1 MSEEVN
7 LSEESNNSENEAN
20 NPENEANNSENEPL
34 DQKEL
39 LEDVAE
45 IRQMIHQQRFAEC
58 NPMLFAIIK
67 NCPNQQPYIHRLV
80 QGLLS
85 TVIAN
90 LSLFQR
96 KKMSSVM
103 LGFLKQDA
111 KAIKEFEIPETTPE
125 TRAKLV
131 SEAISELD
139 QFLVDV
145 EMDIRSELGVFKDL
159 KKKGEEIDVKEVKP
173 TLEKFVSREAMLFL
187 NHDLSKEEQDQASA
201 TLYQEWEECR
211 EKIFGR
217 FVSSGHWNDEERAE
231 VKDTIL
237 SPTVD
242 SLTSQ
247 LLVSA
252 ITLSAATVFDMGKFT
267 LLYDIYRQTDD
278 DEVKVRALLGWLLV
292 SMNSSCYEQHP
303 DFLSFAEQLT
313 EDCKNDSD
321 LLAEIIKA
329 QKMLAVTVFSEQK
342 SIDYT
347 NDIMSSLS
355 KRFLGDLKNKVADL
369 LEADEDMRNIFG
381 VEDDE
386 ETSDEESPIRSVD
399 INTDEDGDPALNVGV
414 DSPLSMDEMMD
425 KGIDILL
432 PQFKMLRDQ
441 TEFFT
446 HLYNWFMPFYLKN
459 PHITEA
465 LGFVDEKRKFCKA
478 FCSTARSCP
487 ADAYSLANLIV
498 SHPNEIPENIVDC
511 YDDPEDEEDGS
522 KPADEEEIV
531 NEFFKEPEEHRA
543 KRIRINYIRN
553 LLRFSKFYKEKDE
566 LFTILDELDDDK
578 PAYAVLA
585 GPLFQDEFFD
595 KYRMAIARYSFRR
608 EFPDM
613 VDVMLEGVP
622 CDTLEMHFMKG
633 WVCMQKEDDHSL
645 RMAVDHFK
653 EMLKMQPD
661 MKPVYLQLGICYR
674 KLCQVDEYLENF
686 DKLMEFKD
694 SFSEEELFE
703 LKLEKLKFIVM
714 NNRLEE
720 AMPLAYELDY
730 THPESQMAGALLTQ
744 LLIKIGGEHTEGNF
758 QKAHQRLDEYFAEV
772 NELFGSFE
780 KMKKSGK
787 DPKNMMMQA
796 MDLFFKMMKNDKAAE
811 AYNNYSLGL
820 LALIEH
826 QPKKAVGPFFR
837 AYAYYEDKDQ
847 DVFFEVLREDYK
859 WLKNYGCSF
868 TDIMIIYN
876 QVVAEHQQSQE
887 ELKKYADKSE

>member
-7 LSEESNNSENEAN
+7 LSEESNN
-20 NPENEANNSENEPL
+20 PEEDVL
-34 DQKEL
+34 DQDFL
-39 LEDVAE
+39 LEKVDE
-45 IRQMIHQQRFAEC
+45 MRDLIHQQRFSEC
-58 NPMLFAIIK
+58 KPMLVEVFTPFSSNKQYINRLMQSLLTSLFA
-67 NCPNQQPYIHRLV
+67 NM
-80 QGLLS
+80 
-85 TVIAN
+85 
-90 LSLFQR
+90 SLFQR
-96 KKMSSVM
+96 KKIPDGVFGIPIQHNKS
-103 LGFLKQDA
+103 
-111 KAIKEFEIPETTPE
+111 FEELDIPEMTPE
-125 TRAKLV
+125 TRAKY
-131 SEAISELD
+131 ISSTISGLD
-139 QFLVDV
+139 QLLVDI
-145 EMDIRSELGVFKDL
+145 EMDIRSDQGVFKDL
-159 KKKGEEIDVKEVKP
+159 KKLGEEIDIKEVKS

-201 TLYQEWEECR
+201 RLYQEWEECR

-217 FVSSGHWNDEERAE
+217 FVSSGYWNDEERAA

-267 LLYDIYRQTDD
+267 LLYDIYRLADD

-292 SMNSSCYEQHP
+292 STNCGCYEQQP
-303 DFLSFAEQLT
+303 DFRSFAEQLT

-369 LEADEDMRNIFG
+369 LDADEDMRNLFG
-381 VEDDE
+381 IDEDE
-386 ETSDEESPIRSVD
+386 ETSEEESPIRSVD
-399 INTDEDGDPALNVGV
+399 INTDEDGVDNLNVDV

-441 TEFFT
+441 TDFFT

-459 PHITEA
+459 PHVTEA

-487 ADAYSLANLIV
+487 ADAYSLANLII

-511 YDDPEDEEDGS
+511 YDDPEDEGDGS
-522 KPADEEEIV
+522 EPADEEEIV
-531 NEFFKEPEEHRA
+531 NEFFKEPGEHRA

-613 VDVMLEGVP
+613 VEVMLEGVP

-653 EMLKMQPD
+653 KMLKIKPD
-661 MKPVYLQLGICYR
+661 MKQVYLQLGICYR
-674 KLCQVDEYLENF
+674 NLIQVDEYLENF

-703 LKLEKLKFIVM
+703 LKLDKLKFIVM
-714 NNRLEE
+714 NNRFEE

-730 THPESQMAGALLTQ
+730 THPENQMAGALLTQ
-744 LLIKIGGEHTEGNF
+744 LLIKIGGEHAEENF

-772 NELFGSFE
+772 NELFGSFD

-787 DPKNMMMQA
+787 DTKNMMMQA
-796 MDLFFKMMKNDKAAE
+796 MDLFFKMMKNDKLAE
-811 AYNNYSLGL
+811 AYNNYSQGL

-826 QPKKAVGPFFR
+826 QPKKALEPFFR
-837 AYAYYEDKDQ
+837 AYAYYVEKDEN
-847 DVFFEVLREDYK
+847 VFFEALKEDYK
-859 WLKNYGCSF
+859 WLKNYGCSY
-868 TDIMIIYN
+868 TDLMIIYN
-876 QVVAEHQQSQE
+876 QVVAEHQQTE
-887 ELKKYADKSE
+887 DELKKYADKSE

>member
-1 MSEEVN
+1 MSEKVN
-7 LSEESNNSENEAN
+7 LSEESNSQEEV
-20 NPENEANNSENEPL
+20 L
-34 DQKEL
+34 DQDEL
-39 LEDVAE
+39 LEKIDE
-45 IRQMIHQQRFAEC
+45 MRQLIHQQRFTEC
-58 NPMLFAIIK
+58 KPMLVEVFTPFSSNKQYINRLMQSLLTSLFA
-67 NCPNQQPYIHRLV
+67 NM
-80 QGLLS
+80 
-85 TVIAN
+85 
-90 LSLFQR
+90 SLFQR
-96 KKMSSVM
+96 KKIPDGVFGIPIQHNKS
-103 LGFLKQDA
+103 
-111 KAIKEFEIPETTPE
+111 FEELDIPEMTPE
-125 TRAKLV
+125 TRAKY
-131 SEAISELD
+131 ISSTISGLD
-139 QFLVDV
+139 QLLVDI
-145 EMDIRSELGVFKDL
+145 EMDIRSDQGIFKDL
-159 KKKGEEIDVKEVKP
+159 KKQGEAIDIKEVKP

-201 TLYQEWEECR
+201 RLYQEWEEYR
-211 EKIFGR
+211 EKIFDR
-217 FVSSGHWNDEERAE
+217 FVSSGYWNDEERAV

-267 LLYDIYRQTDD
+267 LLYDIYRLADD

-292 SMNSSCYEQHP
+292 STNCGCYEQQP
-303 DFLSFAEQLT
+303 DFRSFAEQLT

-347 NDIMSSLS
+347 NDIMASLS
-355 KRFLGDLKNKVADL
+355 KRFLVDLKDKVADL

-381 VEDDE
+381 IEDDE
-386 ETSDEESPIRSVD
+386 ETSEESPIRSD
-399 INTDEDGDPALNVGV
+399 DTNTDEDRIPNLDA
-414 DSPLSMDEMMD
+414 DIESPLSMDEMMD

-487 ADAYSLANLIV
+487 ADAYSLANLII

-511 YDDPEDEEDGS
+511 YDDPEDEGDGS
-522 KPADEEEIV
+522 EPADEEEIV
-531 NEFFKEPEEHRA
+531 NEFFKEPGEHRA

-608 EFPDM
+608 EFPDL
-613 VDVMLEGVP
+613 VEVMLEGVP

-633 WVCMQKEDDHSL
+633 WVCMQKGDNHSL

-653 EMLKMQPD
+653 KMLKIKPD
-661 MKPVYLQLGICYR
+661 MKQVYLQLGTCYR
-674 KLCQVDEYLENF
+674 NLIQVDEYLENF

-703 LKLEKLKFIVM
+703 LKLDKLKFIVM
-714 NNRLEE
+714 NNRFEE

-730 THPESQMAGALLTQ
+730 THPENQMAGALLTQ
-744 LLIKIGGEHTEGNF
+744 QLIKIGGEHAEENF

-780 KMKKSGK
+780 KMKKAGK
-787 DPKNMMMQA
+787 DTKNMMMQA
-796 MDLFFKMMKNDKAAE
+796 MDLFFKMMKNDKLAE

-826 QPKKAVGPFFR
+826 QPKKAMGPFFR
-837 AYAYYEDKDQ
+837 VYAYYVEKDEN
-847 DVFFEVLREDYK
+847 VFFEALKEDYK
-859 WLKNYGCSF
+859 WLKNYGCSY
-868 TDIMIIYN
+868 TDLMIIYN
-876 QVVAEHQQSQE
+876 QVVAEHQKSQE
-887 ELKKYADKSE
+887 EIKKYADKSE

>member
-7 LSEESNNSENEAN
+7 LSEESNN
-20 NPENEANNSENEPL
+20 PEEVLA
-34 DQKEL
+34 QKEL
-39 LEDVAE
+39 LEDVVE

-67 NCPNQQPYIHRLV
+67 NSPNHQPYIHRLV

-85 TVIAN
+85 TVIAS

-96 KKMSSVM
+96 KKISTEM
-103 LGFLKQDA
+103 LGFLELDA
-111 KAIKEFEIPETTPE
+111 KAVKEFKIPETTPE
-125 TRAKLV
+125 GRAKLV
-131 SEAISELD
+131 SDAISELD
-139 QFLVDV
+139 QFLVDI
-145 EMDIRSELGVFKDL
+145 EMDIRSEQGIFKDL
-159 KKKGEEIDVKEVKP
+159 KKQGEAIDIKEVKP

-201 TLYQEWEECR
+201 RLYQEWEEYR
-211 EKIFGR
+211 EKIFDR
-217 FVSSGHWNDEERAE
+217 FVTAGYWNDEERAV

-252 ITLSAATVFDMGKFT
+252 ITLSAATVFDMDKFT
-267 LLYDIYRQTDD
+267 LLYDIYRLADD

-292 SMNSSCYEQHP
+292 STNCGCYEQHP
-303 DFLSFAEQLT
+303 DFRSFAEQLT
-313 EDCKNDSD
+313 EDCKNDPD

-355 KRFLGDLKNKVADL
+355 KRFLGDLKDKVADL
-369 LEADEDMRNIFG
+369 LEADEDMRNIF
-381 VEDDE
+381 EIDEDE
-386 ETSDEESPIRSVD
+386 ETSEESPIRSVD
-399 INTDEDGDPALNVGV
+399 INTDEDGIDNLDA
-414 DSPLSMDEMMD
+414 DIESPLSMDEMMD

-522 KPADEEEIV
+522 VSADEEEIV
-531 NEFFKEPEEHRA
+531 KEFFNEPEEHRA

-608 EFPDM
+608 EFPDL
-613 VDVMLEGVP
+613 VEVMLEGVP

-633 WVCMQKEDDHSL
+633 WVCMQKGDNHSL
-645 RMAVDHFK
+645 CMAVDHFK
-653 EMLKMQPD
+653 KMLKIKPD
-661 MKPVYLQLGICYR
+661 MKQVYLQLGICYR
-674 KLCQVDEYLENF
+674 NLIQVDEYLENF

-703 LKLEKLKFIVM
+703 LKLDKLKFIVM
-714 NNRLEE
+714 NNRFEE

-730 THPESQMAGALLTQ
+730 THPENQMAGALLTQ
-744 LLIKIGGEHTEGNF
+744 LLIKIGGEHAEENF
-758 QKAHQRLDEYFAEV
+758 LKAHQRLDEYFAEV

-780 KMKKSGK
+780 KMKKEGK
-787 DPKNMMMQA
+787 DTKNMMMQA

-826 QPKKAVGPFFR
+826 QPKKAMGPFFR
-837 AYAYYEDKDQ
+837 AYAYYVEKDEN
-847 DVFFEVLREDYK
+847 VFFEALKEDYK
-859 WLKNYGCSF
+859 WLKNYGCSY
-868 TDIMIIYN
+868 TDLMIIYN
-876 QVVAEHQQSQE
+876 QVVAEHQKSQE
-887 ELKKYADKSE
+887 EIKKYADKSE

>member
-7 LSEESNNSENEAN
+7 LSEESNN
-20 NPENEANNSENEPL
+20 PEEVL
-34 DQKEL
+34 DQDEL
-39 LEDVAE
+39 LEKIDE
-45 IRQMIHQQRFAEC
+45 MRQLIHQQRFTEC
-58 NPMLFAIIK
+58 KPLLVAVFTPLPSNK
-67 NCPNQQPYIHRLV
+67 QYVNRLL
-80 QGLLS
+80 QSLL
-85 TVIAN
+85 TALAAN
-90 LSLFQR
+90 MSLFQR
-96 KKMSSVM
+96 KKIPDGVF
-103 LGFLKQDA
+103 GFPLQH
-111 KAIKEFEIPETTPE
+111 IKSFEELDIPEMTPE
-125 TRAKLV
+125 TRAKYI
-131 SEAISELD
+131 SSAISGLD
-139 QFLVDV
+139 QLLEDI
-145 EMDIRSELGVFKDL
+145 EMDIRSDQGVFKDL
-159 KKKGEEIDVKEVKP
+159 KKQGEAIDIKEVKP

-201 TLYQEWEECR
+201 RLYQEWEEYR

-217 FVSSGHWNDEERAE
+217 FVSSGHWTDEECAA
-231 VKDTIL
+231 VKDSIL

-278 DEVKVRALLGWLLV
+278 DEVKVRALLGWLLA
-292 SMNSSCYEQHP
+292 SMNSSYCEQHP
-303 DFLSFAEQLT
+303 DFRSFAEQLT
-313 EDCKNDSD
+313 EDCKNDQD
-321 LLAEIIKA
+321 LLADIIKA

-369 LEADEDMRNIFG
+369 LDADEDMRNLFEID
-381 VEDDE
+381 EDE
-386 ETSDEESPIRSVD
+386 ETSEEESPIRSVD
-399 INTDEDGDPALNVGV
+399 INTDEDGVDNLNVGV

-441 TEFFT
+441 TDFFT

-459 PHITEA
+459 PHVTEA

-487 ADAYSLANLIV
+487 ADAYSLANLII

-511 YDDPEDEEDGS
+511 YDDPEDEGDGS
-522 KPADEEEIV
+522 EPADEEEIV
-531 NEFFKEPEEHRA
+531 NEFFKEPGEHRA

-553 LLRFSKFYKEKDE
+553 LLRFSKFYKGKDE

-613 VDVMLEGVP
+613 VEVMLEGVP

-645 RMAVDHFK
+645 RMAVSHFK

-661 MKPVYLQLGICYR
+661 MKQVYLQLGICYR
-674 KLCQVDEYLENF
+674 NLIQVDEYLENF

-703 LKLEKLKFIVM
+703 LKLDKLKFIVM
-714 NNRLEE
+714 NNRFEE

-730 THPESQMAGALLTQ
+730 THPENQMAGALLTQ
-744 LLIKIGGEHTEGNF
+744 LLIKIGGEHAEENF
-758 QKAHQRLDEYFAEV
+758 QKAHQRLDEYFAEA

-780 KMKKSGK
+780 KMKKEGK
-787 DPKNMMMQA
+787 DTKNMMMQA

-826 QPKKAVGPFFR
+826 QPKKALEPFFR
-837 AYAYYEDKDQ
+837 AYAYYVEKDEN
-847 DVFFEVLREDYK
+847 VFFEALKEDYK
-859 WLKNYGCSF
+859 WLKNYGCSY
-868 TDIMIIYN
+868 TDLMIIYN
-876 QVVAEHQQSQE
+876 QVVAEHQQTE
-887 ELKKYADKSE
+887 DELKKYADKSE

>member
-7 LSEESNNSENEAN
+7 LSEESNN
-20 NPENEANNSENEPL
+20 PEEVL
-34 DQKEL
+34 DQDEL
-39 LEDVAE
+39 LEKIDE
-45 IRQMIHQQRFAEC
+45 MRQLIHQQRFTEC
-58 NPMLFAIIK
+58 KPLLVAVFTPLPSNK
-67 NCPNQQPYIHRLV
+67 QYVNRLL
-80 QGLLS
+80 QSLL
-85 TVIAN
+85 TALAAN
-90 LSLFQR
+90 MSLFQR
-96 KKMSSVM
+96 KKIPDGVF
-103 LGFLKQDA
+103 GFPLQH
-111 KAIKEFEIPETTPE
+111 IKSFEELDIPEMTPE
-125 TRAKLV
+125 TRAKYI
-131 SEAISELD
+131 SSAISGLD
-139 QFLVDV
+139 QLLEDI
-145 EMDIRSELGVFKDL
+145 EMDIRSDQGVFKDL
-159 KKKGEEIDVKEVKP
+159 KKQGEAIDIKEVKP

-201 TLYQEWEECR
+201 RLYQEWEEYR
-211 EKIFGR
+211 EKIFDR
-217 FVSSGHWNDEERAE
+217 FVSSGYWNDEERAV

-292 SMNSSCYEQHP
+292 STNCGCYEQQP
-303 DFLSFAEQLT
+303 DFRSFAEQLT

-347 NDIMSSLS
+347 NDIMASLS
-355 KRFLGDLKNKVADL
+355 KRFLGDLKDKVANL

-381 VEDDE
+381 IEDDE
-386 ETSDEESPIRSVD
+386 ETSEESPIRSVD
-399 INTDEDGDPALNVGV
+399 INTDEDGIPNLDVDM

-487 ADAYSLANLIV
+487 ADAYSLANLII

-511 YDDPEDEEDGS
+511 YDDPEDEGDGS
-522 KPADEEEIV
+522 EPADEEEIV
-531 NEFFKEPEEHRA
+531 NEFFKEPGEHRA

-553 LLRFSKFYKEKDE
+553 LLRFSKFYTAKDE
-566 LFTILDELDDDK
+566 IFNILDELDDDK

-608 EFPDM
+608 EFPDL
-613 VDVMLEGVP
+613 VEVMLEGVP

-633 WVCMQKEDDHSL
+633 WVCMQKGDDHSL

-653 EMLKMQPD
+653 KMLKIKPD
-661 MKPVYLQLGICYR
+661 MKQVYLQLGICYR
-674 KLCQVDEYLENF
+674 NLIQVDEYLENF

-694 SFSEEELFE
+694 SFSEEELFK
-703 LKLEKLKFIVM
+703 LKLDKLKFIVM
-714 NNRLEE
+714 NNRFEE

-730 THPESQMAGALLTQ
+730 THPENQMAGALLTQ
-744 LLIKIGGEHTEGNF
+744 LLIKIGGEHAEENF
-758 QKAHQRLDEYFAEV
+758 QKAHQRLDEYFAEA

-780 KMKKSGK
+780 KMKKEGK
-787 DPKNMMMQA
+787 DTKNMMMQA

-826 QPKKAVGPFFR
+826 QPKKAMGPFFR
-837 AYAYYEDKDQ
+837 AYAYYVEKDEN
-847 DVFFEVLREDYK
+847 VFFEALKEDYK
-859 WLKNYGCSF
+859 WLKDYGCSY
-868 TDIMIIYN
+868 TDLMIIYN
-876 QVVAEHQQSQE
+876 QVVAEHQKSQE
-887 ELKKYADKSE
+887 EIKKYADKSE

>member
-7 LSEESNNSENEAN
+7 LSEESNN
-20 NPENEANNSENEPL
+20 PEEDVL
-34 DQKEL
+34 DQDFL
-39 LEDVAE
+39 LEKVDE
-45 IRQMIHQQRFAEC
+45 MRDLIHQQRFTEC
-58 NPMLFAIIK
+58 KPILVAIFE
-67 NCPNQQPYIHRLV
+67 NCPNHKQYMRRLMH
-80 QGLLS
+80 GLLK
-85 TVIAN
+85 TVLAN
-90 LSLFQR
+90 MSLLQC
-96 KKMSSVM
+96 KKLPDDM
-103 LGFLKQDA
+103 LGFLKQYVKPSEELD
-111 KAIKEFEIPETTPE
+111 IPEMTPE
-125 TRAKLV
+125 ARTKFVFGAV
-131 SEAISELD
+131 SELD
-139 QFLVDV
+139 QLLVDI
-145 EMDIRSELGVFKDL
+145 EMDIRSDQGIFKDL
-159 KKKGEEIDVKEVKP
+159 KKQGEEIDIKEVKP

-201 TLYQEWEECR
+201 RLYQEWEEYR
-211 EKIFGR
+211 EKIFDR
-217 FVSSGHWNDEERAE
+217 FVSSGYWNDEERAV

-267 LLYDIYRQTDD
+267 LLYDIYRLADD

-292 SMNSSCYEQHP
+292 STNCGSYEQQP
-303 DFLSFAEQLT
+303 DFRSFAEQLT

-347 NDIMSSLS
+347 NDIMASLS
-355 KRFLGDLKNKVADL
+355 KRFLDDLRDKVADL

-381 VEDDE
+381 IEDDE
-386 ETSDEESPIRSVD
+386 ETSEESPIRSD
-399 INTDEDGDPALNVGV
+399 DTNTDKDGIPNLDA
-414 DSPLSMDEMMD
+414 DIESPLSMDEMMD

-498 SHPNEIPENIVDC
+498 SHSNEIPENIVDC

-522 KPADEEEIV
+522 ESADEEEIV
-531 NEFFKEPEEHRA
+531 KEFFNEPEEHRA

-553 LLRFSKFYKEKDE
+553 LMRFSKFYTAKDE
-566 LFTILDELDDDK
+566 IFNILDELDDDK

-608 EFPDM
+608 EFPDL
-613 VDVMLEGVP
+613 VEVMLEGVP

-633 WVCMQKEDDHSL
+633 WVCMQKGDNHSL

-653 EMLKMQPD
+653 KMLKIKPD
-661 MKPVYLQLGICYR
+661 MKQVYLQLGTCYR
-674 KLCQVDEYLENF
+674 NLIQVDEYLENF

-703 LKLEKLKFIVM
+703 LKLDKLKFIVM
-714 NNRLEE
+714 NNRFEE

-730 THPESQMAGALLTQ
+730 THPENQMAGALLTQ
-744 LLIKIGGEHTEGNF
+744 LLIKIGGKHAEENF

-780 KMKKSGK
+780 KMKKAGK
-787 DPKNMMMQA
+787 DTKNMMMQA
-796 MDLFFKMMKNDKAAE
+796 MDLFFKMMKNDKLAE

-826 QPKKAVGPFFR
+826 QPKKAMGPFFR
-837 AYAYYEDKDQ
+837 VYAYYVEKDEN
-847 DVFFEVLREDYK
+847 VFFEALKEDYK
-859 WLKNYGCSF
+859 WLKNYGCSY
-868 TDIMIIYN
+868 TDLMIIYN
-876 QVVAEHQQSQE
+876 QVVAEHQKSQE
-887 ELKKYADKSE
+887 EIKKYADKSE

>member
-7 LSEESNNSENEAN
+7 LSEESNN
-20 NPENEANNSENEPL
+20 PEEVLA
-34 DQKEL
+34 QKEL
-39 LEDVAE
+39 LEDVVE

-58 NPMLFAIIK
+58 NPMLFAIVK
-67 NCPNQQPYIHRLV
+67 NSPNHQPYIHRLV

-85 TVIAN
+85 TVIAS

-96 KKMSSVM
+96 KKISTEM
-103 LGFLKQDA
+103 LGFLKLDA
-111 KAIKEFEIPETTPE
+111 KAVKEFKIPETTPE
-125 TRAKLV
+125 GRAKLV

-139 QFLVDV
+139 QFLVDI
-145 EMDIRSELGVFKDL
+145 EMDIRSEQGIFKDL
-159 KKKGEEIDVKEVKP
+159 KKLGEEIDIKEVKP

-201 TLYQEWEECR
+201 RLYQEWEEYR
-211 EKIFGR
+211 EKIFDR
-217 FVSSGHWNDEERAE
+217 FVSSGYWNDEERAV

-267 LLYDIYRQTDD
+267 LLYDIYRLADD

-292 SMNSSCYEQHP
+292 STNCGCYEQQP
-303 DFLSFAEQLT
+303 DFRSFAEQLT
-313 EDCKNDSD
+313 EDCKNDQD

-347 NDIMSSLS
+347 NDIMASLS
-355 KRFLGDLKNKVADL
+355 KRFLGDLKDKVANL
-369 LEADEDMRNIFG
+369 LEADEDMQNIFG
-381 VEDDE
+381 IEDDE
-386 ETSDEESPIRSVD
+386 ETSEESPIRSVD
-399 INTDEDGDPALNVGV
+399 INTDEDGIPNLDVDM

-511 YDDPEDEEDGS
+511 YDDPEDEGDGS
-522 KPADEEEIV
+522 EPADEEEIV
-531 NEFFKEPEEHRA
+531 NEFFKEPGEHRA

-553 LLRFSKFYKEKDE
+553 LLRFSKFYTAKDE
-566 LFTILDELDDDK
+566 IFNILDELDDDK

-608 EFPDM
+608 EFPDL
-613 VDVMLEGVP
+613 VEVMLEGVP

-633 WVCMQKEDDHSL
+633 WVCMQKGDNHSL
-645 RMAVDHFK
+645 CMAVDHFK
-653 EMLKMQPD
+653 KMLKIKPD
-661 MKPVYLQLGICYR
+661 MKQVYLQLGICYR
-674 KLCQVDEYLENF
+674 NLIQVDEYLENF

-703 LKLEKLKFIVM
+703 LKLDKLKFIVM
-714 NNRLEE
+714 NNRFEE

-730 THPESQMAGALLTQ
+730 THPENQMAGALLTQ
-744 LLIKIGGEHTEGNF
+744 LLIKIGGEHAEVNF

-780 KMKKSGK
+780 KMKKEGK
-787 DPKNMMMQA
+787 DTKNMMMQA

-826 QPKKAVGPFFR
+826 QPKKAMGPFFR
-837 AYAYYEDKDQ
+837 AYAYYVEKDE
-847 DVFFEVLREDYK
+847 DVFFEALKEDYK
-859 WLKNYGCSF
+859 WLKNYGCSY
-868 TDIMIIYN
+868 TDLMIIYN
-876 QVVAEHQQSQE
+876 QVVAEHQKSQE
-887 ELKKYADKSE
+887 EIKKYADKSE

>member
-7 LSEESNNSENEAN
+7 LSEESNN
-20 NPENEANNSENEPL
+20 PEEDVLA
-34 DQKEL
+34 QKEL
-39 LEDVAE
+39 LEDVVE

-58 NPMLFAIIK
+58 NQMLFAIIK
-67 NCPNQQPYIHRLV
+67 NGPNHQPYIHRLV

-85 TVIAN
+85 TVIAS

-96 KKMSSVM
+96 KKMSTET
-103 LGFLKQDA
+103 LGFLKLDA
-111 KAIKEFEIPETTPE
+111 KAIKEFKIPETTPE
-125 TRAKLV
+125 TRATLV

-139 QFLVDV
+139 QFLVDI
-145 EMDIRSELGVFKDL
+145 EMDIRSGQGVFKDL
-159 KKKGEEIDVKEVKP
+159 KKQGEAIDIKEVKP

-201 TLYQEWEECR
+201 RLYQEWEEYR

-217 FVSSGHWNDEERAE
+217 FVSSGHWTDEECAA
-231 VKDTIL
+231 VKDSIL

-267 LLYDIYRQTDD
+267 LLYGIYRQTDD

-292 SMNSSCYEQHP
+292 SMNSSYYEQQP
-303 DFLSFAEQLT
+303 DFRSFAEQLT
-313 EDCKNDSD
+313 EDCKNDQD
-321 LLAEIIKA
+321 LLADIIKA

-369 LEADEDMRNIFG
+369 LDADEDMRNLFEID
-381 VEDDE
+381 EDE
-386 ETSDEESPIRSVD
+386 ETSEEESPIRSVD
-399 INTDEDGDPALNVGV
+399 INTDEDGVDNLNVGV

-441 TEFFT
+441 TDFFT

-459 PHITEA
+459 PHVTEA

-487 ADAYSLANLIV
+487 ADAYSLANLII

-511 YDDPEDEEDGS
+511 YDDPEDEGDGS
-522 KPADEEEIV
+522 EPADEEEIV
-531 NEFFKEPEEHRA
+531 NEFFKEPGEHRA

-553 LLRFSKFYKEKDE
+553 LLRFSKFYKGKDE

-613 VDVMLEGVP
+613 VEVMLEGVP

-645 RMAVDHFK
+645 RMAVSHFK

-661 MKPVYLQLGICYR
+661 MKQVYLQLGICYR
-674 KLCQVDEYLENF
+674 NLIQVDEYLENF

-703 LKLEKLKFIVM
+703 LKLDKLKFIVM
-714 NNRLEE
+714 NNRFEE

-730 THPESQMAGALLTQ
+730 THPENQMAGALLTQ
-744 LLIKIGGEHTEGNF
+744 LLIKIGGEHAEENF
-758 QKAHQRLDEYFAEV
+758 QKAHQRLDEYFAEA

-780 KMKKSGK
+780 KMKKEGK
-787 DPKNMMMQA
+787 DTKNMMMQA

-826 QPKKAVGPFFR
+826 QPKKALEPFFR
-837 AYAYYEDKDQ
+837 AYAYYVEKDEN
-847 DVFFEVLREDYK
+847 VFFEALKEDYK
-859 WLKNYGCSF
+859 WLKNYGCSY
-868 TDIMIIYN
+868 TDLMIIYN
-876 QVVAEHQQSQE
+876 QVVAEHQQTE
-887 ELKKYADKSE
+887 DELKKYADKSE

>member
-7 LSEESNNSENEAN
+7 LSEESNN
-20 NPENEANNSENEPL
+20 PEEDVL
-34 DQKEL
+34 DQDFL
-39 LEDVAE
+39 LEKVDE
-45 IRQMIHQQRFAEC
+45 MRDLIHQQRFSEC
-58 NPMLFAIIK
+58 KPMLVEVFTPFSSNKQYINRLMQSLLTSLFA
-67 NCPNQQPYIHRLV
+67 NM
-80 QGLLS
+80 
-85 TVIAN
+85 
-90 LSLFQR
+90 SLFQR
-96 KKMSSVM
+96 KKIPDGVFGIPIQHNKS
-103 LGFLKQDA
+103 
-111 KAIKEFEIPETTPE
+111 FEELDIPEMTPE
-125 TRAKLV
+125 ARAKY
-131 SEAISELD
+131 ISSTISGLD
-139 QFLVDV
+139 QLLVDV
-145 EMDIRSELGVFKDL
+145 EMDIRSDQGVFKDL
-159 KKKGEEIDVKEVKP
+159 KKLGEEIDIKEVKS

-201 TLYQEWEECR
+201 RLYQEWEECR

-217 FVSSGHWNDEERAE
+217 FVSSGYWNDEERAA

-292 SMNSSCYEQHP
+292 STNCGCYEQQP
-303 DFLSFAEQLT
+303 DFRSFAEQLT

-369 LEADEDMRNIFG
+369 LDADEDMRNLFG
-381 VEDDE
+381 IDEDE
-386 ETSDEESPIRSVD
+386 ETSEEESPIRSVD
-399 INTDEDGDPALNVGV
+399 INTDEDGVDNLNVNV

-441 TEFFT
+441 TDFFT

-459 PHITEA
+459 PHVTEA

-487 ADAYSLANLIV
+487 ADAYSLANLII

-511 YDDPEDEEDGS
+511 YDDPEDEGDGS
-522 KPADEEEIV
+522 EPADEEEIV
-531 NEFFKEPEEHRA
+531 NEFFKEPGEHRA

-613 VDVMLEGVP
+613 VEVMLEGVP

-633 WVCMQKEDDHSL
+633 WVCMQKGDYHSL

-653 EMLKMQPD
+653 KMLKIKPD
-661 MKPVYLQLGICYR
+661 MKQVYLQLGICYR
-674 KLCQVDEYLENF
+674 NLIQVDEYLENF

-703 LKLEKLKFIVM
+703 LKLDKLKFIVM
-714 NNRLEE
+714 NNRFEE

-730 THPESQMAGALLTQ
+730 THPENQMAGALLTQ
-744 LLIKIGGEHTEGNF
+744 LLIKIGGEHAEENF

-772 NELFGSFE
+772 NELFGSFD

-787 DPKNMMMQA
+787 DTKNMMMQA
-796 MDLFFKMMKNDKAAE
+796 MDLFFKMMKNDKLAE
-811 AYNNYSLGL
+811 AYNNYSQGL

-826 QPKKAVGPFFR
+826 QPKKALEPFFR
-837 AYAYYEDKDQ
+837 VYAYYVEKDEN
-847 DVFFEVLREDYK
+847 VFFEALKEDYK
-859 WLKNYGCSF
+859 WLKNYGCSY
-868 TDIMIIYN
+868 TDLMIIYN
-876 QVVAEHQQSQE
+876 QVVAEHQQTE
-887 ELKKYADKSE
+887 DELKKYADKSE

>member
-7 LSEESNNSENEAN
+7 LSEESNN
-20 NPENEANNSENEPL
+20 PEEDVL
-34 DQKEL
+34 DQDFL
-39 LEDVAE
+39 LEKVDE
-45 IRQMIHQQRFAEC
+45 MRDLIHQQRFAEC
-58 NPMLFAIIK
+58 KPMLVAIFE
-67 NCPNQQPYIHRLV
+67 NCPNHKQYMRRLMH
-80 QGLLS
+80 GLLT
-85 TVIAN
+85 TVLAN
-90 LSLFQR
+90 MSLLQR
-96 KKMSSVM
+96 KKLPDDM
-103 LGFLKQDA
+103 LGILKQYVKPSEELD
-111 KAIKEFEIPETTPE
+111 IPEMTPE
-125 TRAKLV
+125 ARTKFV
-131 SEAISELD
+131 SNAISELD
-139 QFLVDV
+139 QLLEDI
-145 EMDIRSELGVFKDL
+145 EMDIRSEQGIFKDL
-159 KKKGEEIDVKEVKP
+159 KTQGEAIDIKEVKP

-201 TLYQEWEECR
+201 RLYQEWEEFR
-211 EKIFGR
+211 EKIFDR
-217 FVSSGHWNDEERAE
+217 FVSSGYWNDEERAV

-292 SMNSSCYEQHP
+292 STNCGCYEQQP
-303 DFLSFAEQLT
+303 DFRSFAEQLI
-313 EDCKNDSD
+313 EDCKNDPD

-355 KRFLGDLKNKVADL
+355 KRFLGDLKDKVADL
-369 LEADEDMRNIFG
+369 LEADEDMRNLFEID
-381 VEDDE
+381 EDE
-386 ETSDEESPIRSVD
+386 ETSEEESPIRSVD
-399 INTDEDGDPALNVGV
+399 INTDEDGVDNLNVGV

-441 TEFFT
+441 TDFFT

-459 PHITEA
+459 PHVTEA

-487 ADAYSLANLIV
+487 ADAYSLANLII

-511 YDDPEDEEDGS
+511 YDDPEDEGDGS
-522 KPADEEEIV
+522 EPADEEEIV
-531 NEFFKEPEEHRA
+531 NEFFKEPGEHRA

-578 PAYAVLA
+578 PAYAVFA

-608 EFPDM
+608 EFPDL
-613 VDVMLEGVP
+613 VEVMLEGVP

-633 WVCMQKEDDHSL
+633 WVCMQKGDDHSL
-645 RMAVDHFK
+645 RMAVSHFK

-661 MKPVYLQLGICYR
+661 MKQVYLQLGICYR
-674 KLCQVDEYLENF
+674 NLIQVDEYLENF

-694 SFSEEELFE
+694 SFSEEELFK
-703 LKLEKLKFIVM
+703 LKLDKLKFIVM
-714 NNRLEE
+714 NNRFEE

-730 THPESQMAGALLTQ
+730 THPENQMAGALLTQ
-744 LLIKIGGEHTEGNF
+744 LLIKIGGEHAEENF
-758 QKAHQRLDEYFAEV
+758 QKAHQRLDEYFAEA

-780 KMKKSGK
+780 KMKKEGK
-787 DPKNMMMQA
+787 DTKNMMMQA

-826 QPKKAVGPFFR
+826 QPKKAMGPFFR
-837 AYAYYEDKDQ
+837 AYAYYVEKDEN
-847 DVFFEVLREDYK
+847 VFFEALKEDYK
-859 WLKNYGCSF
+859 WLKNYGCSY
-868 TDIMIIYN
+868 TDLMIIYN
-876 QVVAEHQQSQE
+876 QVVAEHQKSQE
-887 ELKKYADKSE
+887 EIKKYADKSE

>member
-20 NPENEANNSENEPL
+20 NPGNESL

-39 LEDVAE
+39 LEVVAE

-111 KAIKEFEIPETTPE
+111 KAIKEFKIPETTPE

-159 KKKGEEIDVKEVKP
+159 KKQGEEIDIKEVKP

-217 FVSSGHWNDEERAE
+217 FVSSGYWNDEERAA

-347 NDIMSSLS
+347 NDIMASLS
-355 KRFLGDLKNKVADL
+355 NRFLGNLKNKVADL

-381 VEDDE
+381 VEDDD
-386 ETSDEESPIRSVD
+386 ETSEEESPIRSVD

-511 YDDPEDEEDGS
+511 YDDPEDEGDDSET
-522 KPADEEEIV
+522 ADEEEIV
-531 NEFFKEPEEHRA
+531 NEFFKEPGEHRA

-661 MKPVYLQLGICYR
+661 MKPVYLQLGICYS

-703 LKLEKLKFIVM
+703 LKLEKLKFIIM

-744 LLIKIGGEHTEGNF
+744 LLIKIGGEHAEENF
-758 QKAHQRLDEYFAEV
+758 KKAHQRLDEYFAEV
-772 NELFGSFE
+772 NELFGNFE

-876 QVVAEHQQSQE
+876 QIVAEHQQSQE

>member
-7 LSEESNNSENEAN
+7 LSEESNN
-20 NPENEANNSENEPL
+20 PEEDVL
-34 DQKEL
+34 DQDFL
-39 LEDVAE
+39 LEKVDE
-45 IRQMIHQQRFAEC
+45 MRDLIHQQRFTEC
-58 NPMLFAIIK
+58 KPILVAIFE
-67 NCPNQQPYIHRLV
+67 NCPNHKQYMRRLMH
-80 QGLLS
+80 GLLK
-85 TVIAN
+85 TVLAN
-90 LSLFQR
+90 MSLLQC
-96 KKMSSVM
+96 KKLPDDM
-103 LGFLKQDA
+103 LGFLKQYVKPSEELD
-111 KAIKEFEIPETTPE
+111 IPEMTPE
-125 TRAKLV
+125 ARTKFVFGAV
-131 SEAISELD
+131 SELD
-139 QFLVDV
+139 QLLVDI
-145 EMDIRSELGVFKDL
+145 EMDIRSDQGIFKDL
-159 KKKGEEIDVKEVKP
+159 KKQGEAIDIKEVKP

-201 TLYQEWEECR
+201 RLYQEWEVYR
-211 EKIFGR
+211 EKIFDR
-217 FVSSGHWNDEERAE
+217 FVSSGYWNNEERAV

-267 LLYDIYRQTDD
+267 LLYDIYRLADD

-292 SMNSSCYEQHP
+292 STNCGSYEQQP
-303 DFLSFAEQLT
+303 DFRSFAEQLT
-313 EDCKNDSD
+313 EDCKNDPD

-347 NDIMSSLS
+347 NDIMASLS
-355 KRFLGDLKNKVADL
+355 KRFLGDLRDKVADL

-381 VEDDE
+381 IEDDE
-386 ETSDEESPIRSVD
+386 ETSEESPIRSD
-399 INTDEDGDPALNVGV
+399 DTNTDEDRIPNLDA
-414 DSPLSMDEMMD
+414 DIESPLSMDEMMD

-498 SHPNEIPENIVDC
+498 SHSNEIPENIVDC

-522 KPADEEEIV
+522 ESADEEEIV
-531 NEFFKEPEEHRA
+531 KEFFNEPEEHRA

-553 LLRFSKFYKEKDE
+553 LMRFSKFYTAKDE
-566 LFTILDELDDDK
+566 IFNIFDELDDDK

-608 EFPDM
+608 EFPDL
-613 VDVMLEGVP
+613 VEVMLEGVP

-633 WVCMQKEDDHSL
+633 WVCMQKGDNHSL

-653 EMLKMQPD
+653 KMLKIKPD
-661 MKPVYLQLGICYR
+661 MKQVYLQLGTCYR
-674 KLCQVDEYLENF
+674 NLIQVDEYLENF

-703 LKLEKLKFIVM
+703 LKLDKLKFIVM
-714 NNRLEE
+714 NNRFEE

-730 THPESQMAGALLTQ
+730 THPENQMAGALLTQ
-744 LLIKIGGEHTEGNF
+744 LLIKIGGEHAEENF

-780 KMKKSGK
+780 KMKKAGK
-787 DPKNMMMQA
+787 DTKNMMMQA
-796 MDLFFKMMKNDKAAE
+796 MDLFFKMMKNDKLAE

-826 QPKKAVGPFFR
+826 QPKKAMGPFFR
-837 AYAYYEDKDQ
+837 VYAYYVEKDEN
-847 DVFFEVLREDYK
+847 VFFEALKEDYK
-859 WLKNYGCSF
+859 WLKNYGCSY
-868 TDIMIIYN
+868 TDLMIIYN
-876 QVVAEHQQSQE
+876 QVVAEHQKSQE
-887 ELKKYADKSE
+887 EIKKYADKSE

>member
-7 LSEESNNSENEAN
+7 LSEESNNSKNEAN
-20 NPENEANNSENEPL
+20 NPENESLE
-34 DQKEL
+34 QKEL

-45 IRQMIHQQRFAEC
+45 MRQLIHQQRFAEC
-58 NPMLFAIIK
+58 KSMLFAIIK
-67 NCPNQQPYIHRLV
+67 NCPNHQPYMRRLV
-80 QGLLS
+80 QGLLT
-85 TVIAN
+85 TVIAS

-96 KKMSSVM
+96 KKLPNEM
-103 LGFLKQDA
+103 LSIFKQHI
-111 KAIKEFEIPETTPE
+111 KFIKEFEIPETTPE
-125 TRAKLV
+125 GRAKLF
-131 SEAISELD
+131 SDAISELD
-139 QFLVDV
+139 QLLVDI

-159 KKKGEEIDVKEVKP
+159 KKQGEEIDIKEVKP

-187 NHDLSKEEQDQASA
+187 NHDLSKEEQDQASVR
-201 TLYQEWEECR
+201 LYQEWEEYR
-211 EKIFGR
+211 EKIFDR
-217 FVSSGHWNDEERAE
+217 FVSSGYWNDEERAA

-267 LLYDIYRQTDD
+267 LLYDIYRLADD

-292 SMNSSCYEQHP
+292 STNCGCYEQQP
-303 DFLSFAEQLT
+303 DFRSFAEQLT

-355 KRFLGDLKNKVADL
+355 KRFLGELKNKVADL
-369 LEADEDMRNIFG
+369 LDADEDMRNIFG

-386 ETSDEESPIRSVD
+386 ETSEEESPIRSVD

-511 YDDPEDEEDGS
+511 YDDPEDEGDGS
-522 KPADEEEIV
+522 ETADEEEIV

-553 LLRFSKFYKEKDE
+553 LLRFSKFYTAKDE
-566 LFTILDELDDDK
+566 IFTILDELDDDK

-622 CDTLEMHFMKG
+622 CDTLEMHFMQG

-653 EMLKMQPD
+653 EMLKMQPG

-744 LLIKIGGEHTEGNF
+744 LLIKIGGEHAEENF

-780 KMKKSGK
+780 KMKKAGK

-876 QVVAEHQQSQE
+876 QIVAEHQQSQE

>member
-7 LSEESNNSENEAN
+7 LSEESNN
-20 NPENEANNSENEPL
+20 PEEVLA
-34 DQKEL
+34 QKEL
-39 LEDVAE
+39 LEDVVE

-67 NCPNQQPYIHRLV
+67 NSPNHLPYIHRLV

-85 TVIAN
+85 TVIAS

-96 KKMSSVM
+96 KKMSTEM
-103 LGFLKQDA
+103 LDFLKLDA
-111 KAIKEFEIPETTPE
+111 KAIKEFKIPETTPE
-125 TRAKLV
+125 ARAKLV

-139 QFLVDV
+139 QFLVDI
-145 EMDIRSELGVFKDL
+145 EMDIRSDQGIFKDL
-159 KKKGEEIDVKEVKP
+159 KKQGEAIDIKEVKP

-187 NHDLSKEEQDQASA
+187 NHDLSKEEQDQASVR
-201 TLYQEWEECR
+201 LYQEWEEYR
-211 EKIFGR
+211 EKIFDR
-217 FVSSGHWNDEERAE
+217 FVSSGYWNDEERAV

-355 KRFLGDLKNKVADL
+355 KRFLGELKNKVADL

-522 KPADEEEIV
+522 ETADEEEIV

-622 CDTLEMHFMKG
+622 CDTLEMHFMQG

-744 LLIKIGGEHTEGNF
+744 LLIKIGGEHAEENF

-876 QVVAEHQQSQE
+876 QIVAEHQQSQE

>member
-7 LSEESNNSENEAN
+7 LSEESNN
-20 NPENEANNSENEPL
+20 PEEDVL
-34 DQKEL
+34 DQDFL
-39 LEDVAE
+39 LEKVDE
-45 IRQMIHQQRFAEC
+45 MRDLIHQQRFAEC
-58 NPMLFAIIK
+58 KPMLVAIFE
-67 NCPNQQPYIHRLV
+67 NCPNHKQYMRRLMH
-80 QGLLS
+80 GLLT
-85 TVIAN
+85 TVLAN
-90 LSLFQR
+90 MSLLQR
-96 KKMSSVM
+96 KKLPDDM
-103 LGFLKQDA
+103 LGILKQYVKPSEELD
-111 KAIKEFEIPETTPE
+111 IPEMTPE
-125 TRAKLV
+125 ARTKFVFGAV
-131 SEAISELD
+131 SELD
-139 QFLVDV
+139 QLLEDI
-145 EMDIRSELGVFKDL
+145 EMDIRSELGIFKDL
-159 KKKGEEIDVKEVKP
+159 KKQGEAIDIKEVKP

-201 TLYQEWEECR
+201 RLYQEWEEYR
-211 EKIFGR
+211 EKIFDR
-217 FVSSGHWNDEERAE
+217 FVSSGYWNDEERAV

-267 LLYDIYRQTDD
+267 LLYDIYRLADD

-292 SMNSSCYEQHP
+292 STNCGCYEQQP
-303 DFLSFAEQLT
+303 DFRSFAEQLT

-355 KRFLGDLKNKVADL
+355 KRFLGDLKDKVANL
-369 LEADEDMRNIFG
+369 LEADEDMRNIF
-381 VEDDE
+381 EIDEDE
-386 ETSDEESPIRSVD
+386 ETSEEESPIRSVD
-399 INTDEDGDPALNVGV
+399 INTDEDGGDNLNVGV

-441 TEFFT
+441 TDFFT

-459 PHITEA
+459 PHVTEA

-487 ADAYSLANLIV
+487 ADAYSLANLII

-511 YDDPEDEEDGS
+511 YDDPEDEGDGS
-522 KPADEEEIV
+522 ETADEEEIV
-531 NEFFKEPEEHRA
+531 NEFFKEPGEHRA

-608 EFPDM
+608 EFPDL
-613 VDVMLEGVP
+613 VEVMLEGVP
-622 CDTLEMHFMKG
+622 CNTLEMHFMKG
-633 WVCMQKEDDHSL
+633 WVCMQKGDNHSL

-653 EMLKMQPD
+653 KMLKIKPD
-661 MKPVYLQLGICYR
+661 MKQVYLQLGICYR
-674 KLCQVDEYLENF
+674 NLIQVDEYLENF

-694 SFSEEELFE
+694 SFSEEELFK
-703 LKLEKLKFIVM
+703 LKLDKLKFIVM
-714 NNRLEE
+714 NNRFEE

-730 THPESQMAGALLTQ
+730 THPENQMAGALLTQ
-744 LLIKIGGEHTEGNF
+744 LLIKIGGEHAEENF
-758 QKAHQRLDEYFAEV
+758 QKAHQRLDEYFAEA

-780 KMKKSGK
+780 KMKKRVR
-787 DPKNMMMQA
+787 
-796 MDLFFKMMKNDKAAE
+796 
-811 AYNNYSLGL
+811 
-820 LALIEH
+820 I
-826 QPKKAVGPFFR
+826 R
-837 AYAYYEDKDQ
+837 
-847 DVFFEVLREDYK
+847 R
-859 WLKNYGCSF
+859 
-868 TDIMIIYN
+868 I
-876 QVVAEHQQSQE
+876 
-887 ELKKYADKSE
+887 

>member
-7 LSEESNNSENEAN
+7 LSEESNK
-20 NPENEANNSENEPL
+20 PEEDVL
-34 DQKEL
+34 DQDFL
-39 LEDVAE
+39 LEKVDE
-45 IRQMIHQQRFAEC
+45 MRDLIHQQRFTEC
-58 NPMLFAIIK
+58 KPILVAIFE
-67 NCPNQQPYIHRLV
+67 NCPNHKQYMRRLMH
-80 QGLLS
+80 GLLK
-85 TVIAN
+85 TVLAN
-90 LSLFQR
+90 MSLLQC
-96 KKMSSVM
+96 KKLPDDM
-103 LGFLKQDA
+103 LGFLKQYVKSSEELD
-111 KAIKEFEIPETTPE
+111 IPEMTPE
-125 TRAKLV
+125 ARTKFVFGAV
-131 SEAISELD
+131 SELD
-139 QFLVDV
+139 QLLVDI
-145 EMDIRSELGVFKDL
+145 EMDIRSDQGIFKDL
-159 KKKGEEIDVKEVKP
+159 KKQGEAIDIKEVKP

-201 TLYQEWEECR
+201 RLYQEWEEYR
-211 EKIFGR
+211 EKIFDR
-217 FVSSGHWNDEERAE
+217 FVSSGYWNNEERAV

-267 LLYDIYRQTDD
+267 LLYDIYRLADD

-292 SMNSSCYEQHP
+292 STNCGSYEQQP
-303 DFLSFAEQLT
+303 DFRSFAEQLT
-313 EDCKNDSD
+313 EDCKNDPD

-347 NDIMSSLS
+347 NDIMASLS
-355 KRFLGDLKNKVADL
+355 KRFLDDLRDKVADL

-381 VEDDE
+381 IEDDE
-386 ETSDEESPIRSVD
+386 ETSEESPIRSD
-399 INTDEDGDPALNVGV
+399 DTNTDEDRIPNLDA
-414 DSPLSMDEMMD
+414 DIESPLSMDEMMD

-522 KPADEEEIV
+522 ESADEEEIV
-531 NEFFKEPEEHRA
+531 KEFFNEPEEHRA

-553 LLRFSKFYKEKDE
+553 LMRFSKFYTAKDE
-566 LFTILDELDDDK
+566 IFNIFDELDDDK

-608 EFPDM
+608 EFPDL
-613 VDVMLEGVP
+613 VEVMLEGVP

-633 WVCMQKEDDHSL
+633 WVCMQKGDNHSL

-653 EMLKMQPD
+653 KMLKIKPD
-661 MKPVYLQLGICYR
+661 MKQVYLQLGTCYR
-674 KLCQVDEYLENF
+674 NLIQVDEYLENF

-703 LKLEKLKFIVM
+703 LKLDKLKFIVM
-714 NNRLEE
+714 NNRFEE

-730 THPESQMAGALLTQ
+730 THPENQMAGALLTQ
-744 LLIKIGGEHTEGNF
+744 LLIKIGGEHAEENF

-780 KMKKSGK
+780 KMKKAGK
-787 DPKNMMMQA
+787 DTKNMMMQA
-796 MDLFFKMMKNDKAAE
+796 MDLFFKMMKNDKLAE

-826 QPKKAVGPFFR
+826 QPKKAMGPFFR
-837 AYAYYEDKDQ
+837 VYAYYVEKDEN
-847 DVFFEVLREDYK
+847 VFFEALKEDYK
-859 WLKNYGCSF
+859 WLKNYGCSY
-868 TDIMIIYN
+868 TDLMIIYN
-876 QVVAEHQQSQE
+876 QVVAEHQKSQE
-887 ELKKYADKSE
+887 EIKKYADKSE

>member
-7 LSEESNNSENEAN
+7 LSEESNN
-20 NPENEANNSENEPL
+20 PEEDVL
-34 DQKEL
+34 DQDFL
-39 LEDVAE
+39 LEKVDE
-45 IRQMIHQQRFAEC
+45 MRDLIHQQRFTEC
-58 NPMLFAIIK
+58 KPILVAIFE
-67 NCPNQQPYIHRLV
+67 NCPNHKQYMRRLMH
-80 QGLLS
+80 GLLK
-85 TVIAN
+85 TVLAN
-90 LSLFQR
+90 MSLLQCT
-96 KKMSSVM
+96 KLPDDM
-103 LGFLKQDA
+103 LGFLKQYVKPSEELD
-111 KAIKEFEIPETTPE
+111 IPEMTPE
-125 TRAKLV
+125 ARTKFVFGAV
-131 SEAISELD
+131 SELD
-139 QFLVDV
+139 QLLVDI
-145 EMDIRSELGVFKDL
+145 EMDIRSDQGIFKDL
-159 KKKGEEIDVKEVKP
+159 KKQGEAIDIKEVKP

-201 TLYQEWEECR
+201 RLYQEWEEYR
-211 EKIFGR
+211 EKIFDR
-217 FVSSGHWNDEERAE
+217 FVSSGYWNNEERAV

-267 LLYDIYRQTDD
+267 LLYDIYRLADD

-292 SMNSSCYEQHP
+292 STNCGSYEQQP
-303 DFLSFAEQLT
+303 DFRSFAEQLT
-313 EDCKNDSD
+313 EDCKNDPD

-347 NDIMSSLS
+347 NDIMASLS
-355 KRFLGDLKNKVADL
+355 KRFLDDLRDKVADL

-381 VEDDE
+381 IEDDE
-386 ETSDEESPIRSVD
+386 ETSEESPIRSD
-399 INTDEDGDPALNVGV
+399 DTNTDEDRIPNLDA
-414 DSPLSMDEMMD
+414 DIESPLSMDEMMD

-498 SHPNEIPENIVDC
+498 SHSNEIPENIVDC

-522 KPADEEEIV
+522 ESADEEEIV
-531 NEFFKEPEEHRA
+531 KEFFNEPEEHRA

-553 LLRFSKFYKEKDE
+553 LMRFSKFYTAKDE
-566 LFTILDELDDDK
+566 IFNIFDELDDDK

-595 KYRMAIARYSFRR
+595 KYRMAIARFSFRR
-608 EFPDM
+608 EFPDL
-613 VDVMLEGVP
+613 VEVMLEGVP

-633 WVCMQKEDDHSL
+633 WVCMQKGDNHSL

-653 EMLKMQPD
+653 KMLKIKPD
-661 MKPVYLQLGICYR
+661 MKQVYLQLGTCYR
-674 KLCQVDEYLENF
+674 NLIQVDEYLENF

-703 LKLEKLKFIVM
+703 LKLDKLKFIVM
-714 NNRLEE
+714 NNRFEE

-730 THPESQMAGALLTQ
+730 THPENQMAGALLTQ
-744 LLIKIGGEHTEGNF
+744 LLIKIGGEHAEENF

-780 KMKKSGK
+780 KMKKAGK
-787 DPKNMMMQA
+787 DTKNMMMQA
-796 MDLFFKMMKNDKAAE
+796 MDLFFKMMKNDKLAE

-826 QPKKAVGPFFR
+826 QPKKAMGPFFR
-837 AYAYYEDKDQ
+837 VYAYYVEKDEN
-847 DVFFEVLREDYK
+847 VFFEALKEDYK
-859 WLKNYGCSF
+859 WLKNYGCSY
-868 TDIMIIYN
+868 TDLMIIYN
-876 QVVAEHQQSQE
+876 QVVAEHQKSQE
-887 ELKKYADKSE
+887 EIKKYADKSE

>member
-7 LSEESNNSENEAN
+7 LSEESNN
-20 NPENEANNSENEPL
+20 PEEVL
-34 DQKEL
+34 DQDEL
-39 LEDVAE
+39 LEKIDE
-45 IRQMIHQQRFAEC
+45 MRQLIHQQRFTEC
-58 NPMLFAIIK
+58 KPLLVAVFTPLPSNK
-67 NCPNQQPYIHRLV
+67 QYVNRLL
-80 QGLLS
+80 QSLL
-85 TVIAN
+85 TALAAN
-90 LSLFQR
+90 MSLFQR
-96 KKMSSVM
+96 KKIPDGVF
-103 LGFLKQDA
+103 GFPLQH
-111 KAIKEFEIPETTPE
+111 IKSFEELDIPEMTPE
-125 TRAKLV
+125 TRAKYI
-131 SEAISELD
+131 SSAISGLD
-139 QFLVDV
+139 QLLEDI
-145 EMDIRSELGVFKDL
+145 EMDIRSELGIFKDL
-159 KKKGEEIDVKEVKP
+159 KKQGEAIDIKEVKP

-201 TLYQEWEECR
+201 RLYQEWEEYR

-217 FVSSGHWNDEERAE
+217 FVSSGYWNDEERAV

-292 SMNSSCYEQHP
+292 STNCGCYEQQP
-303 DFLSFAEQLT
+303 DFRSFAEQLT

-355 KRFLGDLKNKVADL
+355 KRFLGDLRDKVADL
-369 LEADEDMRNIFG
+369 LEADEDMRNIF
-381 VEDDE
+381 EIDEDE
-386 ETSDEESPIRSVD
+386 ETSEEESPIRSVD
-399 INTDEDGDPALNVGV
+399 INTDEDGIDNLNVGV

-441 TEFFT
+441 TDFFT

-459 PHITEA
+459 PHVTEA

-487 ADAYSLANLIV
+487 ADAYSLANLII

-511 YDDPEDEEDGS
+511 YDDPEDEGDGS
-522 KPADEEEIV
+522 EPADEEEIV
-531 NEFFKEPEEHRA
+531 NEFFKEPGEHRA

-608 EFPDM
+608 EFPDL
-613 VDVMLEGVP
+613 VEVMLEGVP
-622 CDTLEMHFMKG
+622 CDTLEMHFMQG

-653 EMLKMQPD
+653 KMLKIKPD
-661 MKPVYLQLGICYR
+661 MKQVYLQLGICYR
-674 KLCQVDEYLENF
+674 NLIQVDEYLENF

-703 LKLEKLKFIVM
+703 LKLDKLKFIVM
-714 NNRLEE
+714 NNRFEE

-730 THPESQMAGALLTQ
+730 THPENQMAGALLTQ
-744 LLIKIGGEHTEGNF
+744 LLIKMGGEHAEENF
-758 QKAHQRLDEYFAEV
+758 QKAHQRLDEYFAEA

-780 KMKKSGK
+780 KMKKEGK
-787 DPKNMMMQA
+787 DTKNMMMQA

-826 QPKKAVGPFFR
+826 QPKKAMGPFFR
-837 AYAYYEDKDQ
+837 AYAYYVEKDEN
-847 DVFFEVLREDYK
+847 VFFEALKEDYK
-859 WLKNYGCSF
+859 WLKNYGCSY
-868 TDIMIIYN
+868 TDLMIIYN

-887 ELKKYADKSE
+887 EIKKYADKSE

>member
-20 NPENEANNSENEPL
+20 NPEEVL

-111 KAIKEFEIPETTPE
+111 KAIKEFKIPETTPE

-131 SEAISELD
+131 SYAISELD
-139 QFLVDV
+139 QLLVDV

-159 KKKGEEIDVKEVKP
+159 KKQGEEIDIKEVKP

-187 NHDLSKEEQDQASA
+187 NNDLSKEEQDQASA

-217 FVSSGHWNDEERAE
+217 FVSSGYWNDEERAA

-386 ETSDEESPIRSVD
+386 ETSEEESPIRSVD

-511 YDDPEDEEDGS
+511 YDDPEDEGDGS
-522 KPADEEEIV
+522 ETADEEEIV
-531 NEFFKEPEEHRA
+531 DEFFKEPGEHRA

-744 LLIKIGGEHTEGNF
+744 LLIKIGGEHAQENF

-876 QVVAEHQQSQE
+876 QIVAEHQQSQE

>member
-7 LSEESNNSENEAN
+7 LSEESNNTEEDV
-20 NPENEANNSENEPL
+20 L
-34 DQKEL
+34 DQDFL
-39 LEDVAE
+39 LEKVDE
-45 IRQMIHQQRFAEC
+45 MRDLIHQQRFTEC
-58 NPMLFAIIK
+58 KPILVAIFE
-67 NCPNQQPYIHRLV
+67 NCPNHKQYMRRLMH
-80 QGLLS
+80 GLLK
-85 TVIAN
+85 TVLAN
-90 LSLFQR
+90 MSLLQC
-96 KKMSSVM
+96 KKLPDDM
-103 LGFLKQDA
+103 LGFLKQYVKPSEELD
-111 KAIKEFEIPETTPE
+111 IPEMTPE
-125 TRAKLV
+125 ARTKFVFGAV
-131 SEAISELD
+131 SELD
-139 QFLVDV
+139 QLLVDI
-145 EMDIRSELGVFKDL
+145 EMDIRSDQGIFKDL
-159 KKKGEEIDVKEVKP
+159 KKQGEAIDIKEVKP

-201 TLYQEWEECR
+201 RLYQEWEEYR
-211 EKIFGR
+211 EKIFDR
-217 FVSSGHWNDEERAE
+217 FVSSGYWNNEERAV

-267 LLYDIYRQTDD
+267 LLYDIYRLADD

-292 SMNSSCYEQHP
+292 STNCGSYEQQP
-303 DFLSFAEQLT
+303 DFRSFAEQLT
-313 EDCKNDSD
+313 EDCKNDPD

-347 NDIMSSLS
+347 NDIMASLS
-355 KRFLGDLKNKVADL
+355 KRFLDDLRDKVADL

-381 VEDDE
+381 IEDDE
-386 ETSDEESPIRSVD
+386 ETSEESPIRSD
-399 INTDEDGDPALNVGV
+399 DTNTDEDRIPNLDA
-414 DSPLSMDEMMD
+414 DIESPLSMDEMMD

-498 SHPNEIPENIVDC
+498 SHPNEIPENIVNC

-522 KPADEEEIV
+522 ESADEEEIV
-531 NEFFKEPEEHRA
+531 KEFFNEPEEHRA

-553 LLRFSKFYKEKDE
+553 LMRFSKFYTAKDE
-566 LFTILDELDDDK
+566 IFNIFDELDDDK

-608 EFPDM
+608 EFPDL
-613 VDVMLEGVP
+613 VEVMLEGVP

-633 WVCMQKEDDHSL
+633 WVCMQKGDNHSL

-653 EMLKMQPD
+653 KMLKIKPD
-661 MKPVYLQLGICYR
+661 MKQVYLQLGTCYR
-674 KLCQVDEYLENF
+674 NLIQVDEYLENF

-703 LKLEKLKFIVM
+703 LKLDKLKFIVM
-714 NNRLEE
+714 NNRFEE

-730 THPESQMAGALLTQ
+730 THPENQMAGALLTQ
-744 LLIKIGGEHTEGNF
+744 LLIKIGGEHAEENF

-780 KMKKSGK
+780 KMKKAGK
-787 DPKNMMMQA
+787 DTKNMMMQA
-796 MDLFFKMMKNDKAAE
+796 MDLFFKMMKNDKLAE

-826 QPKKAVGPFFR
+826 QPKKAMGPFFR
-837 AYAYYEDKDQ
+837 VYAYYVEKDEN
-847 DVFFEVLREDYK
+847 VFFEALKEDYK
-859 WLKNYGCSF
+859 WLKNYGCSY
-868 TDIMIIYN
+868 TDLMIIYN
-876 QVVAEHQQSQE
+876 QVVAEHQKSQE
-887 ELKKYADKSE
+887 EIKKYADKSE

>member
-7 LSEESNNSENEAN
+7 LSEESNN
-20 NPENEANNSENEPL
+20 PEEVLA
-34 DQKEL
+34 QKEL
-39 LEDVAE
+39 LEDVVE

-58 NPMLFAIIK
+58 NPMLFAIVK
-67 NCPNQQPYIHRLV
+67 NSPNHQPYIHRLV

-85 TVIAN
+85 TVIAS

-96 KKMSSVM
+96 KKISTEM
-103 LGFLKQDA
+103 LGFLKLDA
-111 KAIKEFEIPETTPE
+111 KAVKEFKIPETTPE
-125 TRAKLV
+125 GRAKLV

-139 QFLVDV
+139 QFLVDI
-145 EMDIRSELGVFKDL
+145 EMDIRSEQGIFKDL
-159 KKKGEEIDVKEVKP
+159 KKQGEAIDIKEVKP

-201 TLYQEWEECR
+201 RLYQEWEEYR
-211 EKIFGR
+211 EKIFDR
-217 FVSSGHWNDEERAE
+217 FVSSGYWNDEERAV

-267 LLYDIYRQTDD
+267 LLYDIYRLADD

-292 SMNSSCYEQHP
+292 STNCGCYEQQP
-303 DFLSFAEQLT
+303 DFRSFAEQLT
-313 EDCKNDSD
+313 EDCKNDQD

-355 KRFLGDLKNKVADL
+355 KRFLGDLKDKVANL
-369 LEADEDMRNIFG
+369 LEADEDMQNIFG
-381 VEDDE
+381 IEDDE
-386 ETSDEESPIRSVD
+386 ETSEESPIRSVD
-399 INTDEDGDPALNVGV
+399 INTDEDGIPNLDVDM

-441 TEFFT
+441 TDFFT

-511 YDDPEDEEDGS
+511 YDDPEDEGDGS
-522 KPADEEEIV
+522 EPADEEEIV
-531 NEFFKEPEEHRA
+531 NEFFKEPGEHRA

-553 LLRFSKFYKEKDE
+553 LLRFSKFYTAKDE
-566 LFTILDELDDDK
+566 IFNILDELDDDK

-595 KYRMAIARYSFRR
+595 KYHMAIARYSFRR
-608 EFPDM
+608 EFPDL
-613 VDVMLEGVP
+613 VEVMLEGVP

-633 WVCMQKEDDHSL
+633 WVCMQKGDDHSL

-653 EMLKMQPD
+653 KMLKIKPD
-661 MKPVYLQLGICYR
+661 MKQVYLQLGICYR
-674 KLCQVDEYLENF
+674 NLIQVDEYLENF

-703 LKLEKLKFIVM
+703 LKLDKLKFIVM
-714 NNRLEE
+714 NNRFEE

-730 THPESQMAGALLTQ
+730 THPENQMAGALLTQ
-744 LLIKIGGEHTEGNF
+744 LLIKIGGEHAEVNF

-780 KMKKSGK
+780 KMKKEGK
-787 DPKNMMMQA
+787 DTKNMMMQA
-796 MDLFFKMMKNDKAAE
+796 MDLFFKMMKNDKLAE

-826 QPKKAVGPFFR
+826 QPKKAMGPFFR
-837 AYAYYEDKDQ
+837 AYAYYVEKDEN
-847 DVFFEVLREDYK
+847 VFFEALKEDYK
-859 WLKNYGCSF
+859 WLKNYGCSY
-868 TDIMIIYN
+868 TDLMIIYN
-876 QVVAEHQQSQE
+876 QVVAEHQKSQE
-887 ELKKYADKSE
+887 EIKKYADKSE

>member
-7 LSEESNNSENEAN
+7 LSEESNN
-20 NPENEANNSENEPL
+20 PEEDVL
-34 DQKEL
+34 DQDFL
-39 LEDVAE
+39 LEKVDE
-45 IRQMIHQQRFAEC
+45 MRDLIHQQRFTEC
-58 NPMLFAIIK
+58 KPILVAIFE
-67 NCPNQQPYIHRLV
+67 NCPNHKQYMRRLMH
-80 QGLLS
+80 GLLK
-85 TVIAN
+85 TVLAN
-90 LSLFQR
+90 MSLLQC
-96 KKMSSVM
+96 KKLPDDM
-103 LGFLKQDA
+103 LGFLKQYVKPSEELD
-111 KAIKEFEIPETTPE
+111 IPEMTPE
-125 TRAKLV
+125 ARTKFVFGAV
-131 SEAISELD
+131 SELD
-139 QFLVDV
+139 QLLVDI
-145 EMDIRSELGVFKDL
+145 EMDIRSDQGIFKDL
-159 KKKGEEIDVKEVKP
+159 KKQGEAIDIKEVKP

-201 TLYQEWEECR
+201 RLYQEWEEYR
-211 EKIFGR
+211 EKIFDR
-217 FVSSGHWNDEERAE
+217 FVSSGYWNNEERAV

-267 LLYDIYRQTDD
+267 LLYDIYRLADD

-292 SMNSSCYEQHP
+292 STNCGSYEQQP
-303 DFLSFAEQLT
+303 DFRSFAEQLT
-313 EDCKNDSD
+313 EDCKNDPD

-347 NDIMSSLS
+347 NDIMASLS
-355 KRFLGDLKNKVADL
+355 KRFLDDLRDKVADL

-381 VEDDE
+381 IEDDE
-386 ETSDEESPIRSVD
+386 ETSEESPIRSD
-399 INTDEDGDPALNVGV
+399 DTNTDEDRIPNLDA
-414 DSPLSMDEMMD
+414 DIESPLSMDEMMD

-522 KPADEEEIV
+522 ESADEEEIV
-531 NEFFKEPEEHRA
+531 KEFFNEPEEHRA

-553 LLRFSKFYKEKDE
+553 LMRFSKFYTAKDE
-566 LFTILDELDDDK
+566 IFNIFDELDDDK

-608 EFPDM
+608 EFPDL
-613 VDVMLEGVP
+613 VEVMLEGVP

-633 WVCMQKEDDHSL
+633 WVCMQKGDNHSL

-653 EMLKMQPD
+653 KMLKIKPD
-661 MKPVYLQLGICYR
+661 MKQVYLQLGTCYR
-674 KLCQVDEYLENF
+674 NLIQVDEYLENF

-703 LKLEKLKFIVM
+703 LKLDKLKFIVM
-714 NNRLEE
+714 NNRFEE

-730 THPESQMAGALLTQ
+730 THPENQMAGALLTQ
-744 LLIKIGGEHTEGNF
+744 LLIKIGGEHAEENF

-772 NELFGSFE
+772 NEPFGSFE
-780 KMKKSGK
+780 KMKKAGK
-787 DPKNMMMQA
+787 DTKNMMMQA
-796 MDLFFKMMKNDKAAE
+796 MNLFFKMMKNDKLAE

-826 QPKKAVGPFFR
+826 QPKKAMGPFFR
-837 AYAYYEDKDQ
+837 VYAYYVEKDEN
-847 DVFFEVLREDYK
+847 VFFEALKEDYK
-859 WLKNYGCSF
+859 WLKNYGCSY
-868 TDIMIIYN
+868 TDLMIIYN
-876 QVVAEHQQSQE
+876 QVVAEHQKSQE
-887 ELKKYADKSE
+887 EIKKYADKSE

>member
-7 LSEESNNSENEAN
+7 LSEESNN
-20 NPENEANNSENEPL
+20 PEEVLA
-34 DQKEL
+34 QKEL
-39 LEDVAE
+39 LEDVVE

-67 NCPNQQPYIHRLV
+67 NSPNHQPYIHRLV

-85 TVIAN
+85 TVIAS

-96 KKMSSVM
+96 KKISTEM
-103 LGFLKQDA
+103 LGFLKLDA
-111 KAIKEFEIPETTPE
+111 KAVKEFKIPETTPE
-125 TRAKLV
+125 GRAKLV
-131 SEAISELD
+131 SDAISELD
-139 QFLVDV
+139 QFLVDI
-145 EMDIRSELGVFKDL
+145 EMDIRSEQGIFKDL
-159 KKKGEEIDVKEVKP
+159 KKQGEAIDIKEVKP

-201 TLYQEWEECR
+201 RLYQEWEEYR
-211 EKIFGR
+211 EKIFDR
-217 FVSSGHWNDEERAE
+217 FVSSGYWNDEERAV

-267 LLYDIYRQTDD
+267 LLYDIYRLADD

-292 SMNSSCYEQHP
+292 STNCGCYEQQP
-303 DFLSFAEQLT
+303 DFRSFAEQLT

-355 KRFLGDLKNKVADL
+355 KRFLGDLKDKVANL
-369 LEADEDMRNIFG
+369 LEADEDMQNIFG
-381 VEDDE
+381 IEDDE
-386 ETSDEESPIRSVD
+386 ETSEESPIRSVD
-399 INTDEDGDPALNVGV
+399 INTDEDGIPNLDVDM

-511 YDDPEDEEDGS
+511 YDDPEDEGDGS
-522 KPADEEEIV
+522 EPADEEEIV
-531 NEFFKEPEEHRA
+531 NEFFKEPREHRA

-553 LLRFSKFYKEKDE
+553 LLRFSKFYTAKDE
-566 LFTILDELDDDK
+566 IFNILDELDDDK

-608 EFPDM
+608 EFPDL
-613 VDVMLEGVP
+613 VEVMLEGVP

-633 WVCMQKEDDHSL
+633 WVCMQKGDNHSL

-653 EMLKMQPD
+653 KMLKIKPD
-661 MKPVYLQLGICYR
+661 MKQVYLQLGICYR
-674 KLCQVDEYLENF
+674 NLIQVDEYLENF

-703 LKLEKLKFIVM
+703 LKLDKLKFIVM
-714 NNRLEE
+714 NNRFEE

-730 THPESQMAGALLTQ
+730 THPENQMAGALLTQ
-744 LLIKIGGEHTEGNF
+744 LLIKIGGEHAEENF
-758 QKAHQRLDEYFAEV
+758 LKAHQRLDEYFAEA

-780 KMKKSGK
+780 KMKKEGK
-787 DPKNMMMQA
+787 DTKNMMMQA

-826 QPKKAVGPFFR
+826 QPKKAMGPFFR
-837 AYAYYEDKDQ
+837 AYAYYVEKDEN
-847 DVFFEVLREDYK
+847 VFFEALKEDYK
-859 WLKNYGCSF
+859 WLKNYGCSY
-868 TDIMIIYN
+868 TDLMIIYN
-876 QVVAEHQQSQE
+876 QVVAEHQKSQE
-887 ELKKYADKSE
+887 EIKKYADKSE

>member
-7 LSEESNNSENEAN
+7 LSEESNNSEKEAN
-20 NPENEANNSENEPL
+20 NPENESL

-45 IRQMIHQQRFAEC
+45 MRQLIHQQRFAEC
-58 NPMLFAIIK
+58 KPLLCAILK
-67 NCPNQQPYIHRLV
+67 NCPNNQLYMNRLG
-80 QGLLS
+80 QGLL
-85 TVIAN
+85 TTAVVN

-96 KKMSSVM
+96 KKMPDEM
-103 LGFLKQDA
+103 LGFLKLEN
-111 KAIKEFEIPETTPE
+111 KALKEFEIPETTPE
-125 TRAKLV
+125 GRAKQISYV
-131 SEAISELD
+131 ISELD
-139 QFLVDV
+139 QLLVDV
-145 EMDIRSELGVFKDL
+145 EMDIRSELGIFKDL
-159 KKKGEEIDVKEVKP
+159 KKQGEEIDIKEVKP

-217 FVSSGHWNDEERAE
+217 FVSSGYWNDEERAE

-441 TEFFT
+441 TDFFT

-511 YDDPEDEEDGS
+511 YDDPEDEGDGS
-522 KPADEEEIV
+522 ESADEEEIV

-622 CDTLEMHFMKG
+622 CDTLEMHFMQG

-744 LLIKIGGEHTEGNF
+744 LLIKIGGEHAEENF

-876 QVVAEHQQSQE
+876 QIVAEHQQSQE

>member
-7 LSEESNNSENEAN
+7 LSEESNN
-20 NPENEANNSENEPL
+20 PEEVL
-34 DQKEL
+34 DQDEL
-39 LEDVAE
+39 LEKIDE
-45 IRQMIHQQRFAEC
+45 MRQLIHQQRFTEC
-58 NPMLFAIIK
+58 KPLLVAVFTPLPSNK
-67 NCPNQQPYIHRLV
+67 QYVKRLL
-80 QGLLS
+80 QSLL
-85 TVIAN
+85 TALAAN
-90 LSLFQR
+90 MSLFQR
-96 KKMSSVM
+96 KKIPDGVF
-103 LGFLKQDA
+103 GFPLQH
-111 KAIKEFEIPETTPE
+111 IKSFEELDIPEMTPE
-125 TRAKLV
+125 TRAKYI
-131 SEAISELD
+131 SSAISGLD
-139 QFLVDV
+139 QLLEDI
-145 EMDIRSELGVFKDL
+145 EMDIRSDQGVFKDL
-159 KKKGEEIDVKEVKP
+159 KKQGEAIDIKEVKP

-201 TLYQEWEECR
+201 RLYQEWEEYR

-217 FVSSGHWNDEERAE
+217 FVSSGHWTDEECAA
-231 VKDTIL
+231 VKDSIL

-267 LLYDIYRQTDD
+267 LLYGIYRQTDD

-292 SMNSSCYEQHP
+292 SMNSSYYEQQP
-303 DFLSFAEQLT
+303 DFRSFAEQLT
-313 EDCKNDSD
+313 EDCKNDQD
-321 LLAEIIKA
+321 LLADIIKA

-369 LEADEDMRNIFG
+369 LDADEDMRNLFEID
-381 VEDDE
+381 EDED
-386 ETSDEESPIRSVD
+386 TSEEESPIRSVD
-399 INTDEDGDPALNVGV
+399 INTDEDGVDNLNVGV

-441 TEFFT
+441 TDFFT

-459 PHITEA
+459 PHVTEA

-487 ADAYSLANLIV
+487 ADAYSLANLII

-511 YDDPEDEEDGS
+511 YDDPEDEGDGS
-522 KPADEEEIV
+522 EPADEEEIV
-531 NEFFKEPEEHRA
+531 NEFFKEPGEHRA

-553 LLRFSKFYKEKDE
+553 LLRFSKFYKGKDE

-613 VDVMLEGVP
+613 VEVMLEGVP

-645 RMAVDHFK
+645 RMAVSHFK

-661 MKPVYLQLGICYR
+661 MKQVYLQLGICYR
-674 KLCQVDEYLENF
+674 NLIQVDEYLENF

-703 LKLEKLKFIVM
+703 LKLDKLKFIVM
-714 NNRLEE
+714 NNRFEE

-730 THPESQMAGALLTQ
+730 THPENQMAGALLTQ
-744 LLIKIGGEHTEGNF
+744 LLIKIGGEHAEENF
-758 QKAHQRLDEYFAEV
+758 QKAHQRLDEYFAEA

-780 KMKKSGK
+780 KMKKEGK
-787 DPKNMMMQA
+787 DTKNMMMQA

-826 QPKKAVGPFFR
+826 QPKKALEPFFR
-837 AYAYYEDKDQ
+837 AYAYYVEKDEN
-847 DVFFEVLREDYK
+847 VFFEALKEDYK
-859 WLKNYGCSF
+859 WLKNYGCSY
-868 TDIMIIYN
+868 TDLMIIYN
-876 QVVAEHQQSQE
+876 QVVAEHQQTE
-887 ELKKYADKSE
+887 DELKKYADKSE

>member
-7 LSEESNNSENEAN
+7 LSEESNN
-20 NPENEANNSENEPL
+20 PEEVL
-34 DQKEL
+34 DQDEL
-39 LEDVAE
+39 LEKIDE
-45 IRQMIHQQRFAEC
+45 MRQLIHQQRFTEC
-58 NPMLFAIIK
+58 KPLLVAVFTPLPSNK
-67 NCPNQQPYIHRLV
+67 QYVNRLL
-80 QGLLS
+80 QSLL
-85 TVIAN
+85 TALAAN
-90 LSLFQR
+90 MSLFQR
-96 KKMSSVM
+96 KKIPDGVF
-103 LGFLKQDA
+103 GFPLQH
-111 KAIKEFEIPETTPE
+111 IKSFEELDIPEMTPE
-125 TRAKLV
+125 TRAKYI
-131 SEAISELD
+131 SSAISGLD
-139 QFLVDV
+139 QLLEDI
-145 EMDIRSELGVFKDL
+145 EMDIRSDQGVFKDL
-159 KKKGEEIDVKEVKP
+159 KKQGEAIDIKEVKP

-201 TLYQEWEECR
+201 RLYQEWEEYR

-217 FVSSGHWNDEERAE
+217 FVSSGHWTDEECAA

-292 SMNSSCYEQHP
+292 SMNSSYCEQHP
-303 DFLSFAEQLT
+303 DFRSFAEQLT
-313 EDCKNDSD
+313 EDCKNDQD
-321 LLAEIIKA
+321 LLADIIKA

-369 LEADEDMRNIFG
+369 LDADEDMRNLFEID
-381 VEDDE
+381 EDE
-386 ETSDEESPIRSVD
+386 ETSEEESPIRSVD
-399 INTDEDGDPALNVGV
+399 INTDEDGVDNLNVGV

-441 TEFFT
+441 TDFFT

-459 PHITEA
+459 PHVTEA

-487 ADAYSLANLIV
+487 ADAYSLANLII

-511 YDDPEDEEDGS
+511 YDDPEDEGDGS
-522 KPADEEEIV
+522 EPADEEEIV
-531 NEFFKEPEEHRA
+531 NEFFKEPGEHRA

-553 LLRFSKFYKEKDE
+553 LLRFSKFYKGKDE

-613 VDVMLEGVP
+613 VEVMLEGVP

-645 RMAVDHFK
+645 RMAVSHFK
-653 EMLKMQPD
+653 KMLKMQPD
-661 MKPVYLQLGICYR
+661 MKQVYLQLGICYR
-674 KLCQVDEYLENF
+674 NLIQVDEYLENF

-703 LKLEKLKFIVM
+703 LKLDKLKFIVM
-714 NNRLEE
+714 NNRFEE

-730 THPESQMAGALLTQ
+730 THPENQMAGALLTQ
-744 LLIKIGGEHTEGNF
+744 LLIKIGGEHAEENF
-758 QKAHQRLDEYFAEV
+758 QKAHQRLDEYFAEA
-772 NELFGSFE
+772 NELFGSFD

-787 DPKNMMMQA
+787 DTKNMMMQA

-826 QPKKAVGPFFR
+826 QPKKALEPFFR
-837 AYAYYEDKDQ
+837 AYAYYVEKDEN
-847 DVFFEVLREDYK
+847 VFFEALKEDYK
-859 WLKNYGCSF
+859 WLKNYGCSY
-868 TDIMIIYN
+868 TDLMIIYN
-876 QVVAEHQQSQE
+876 QVVAEHQQTE
-887 ELKKYADKSE
+887 DELKKYADKSE

>member
-20 NPENEANNSENEPL
+20 NPENESLE
-34 DQKEL
+34 QKEL

-45 IRQMIHQQRFAEC
+45 MRQLIHQQRFAEC
-58 NPMLFAIIK
+58 KPLLIAILK
-67 NCPNQQPYIHRLV
+67 NCPNNQPYMNRLG
-80 QGLLS
+80 QGLL
-85 TVIAN
+85 TTAVVN

-96 KKMSSVM
+96 KKMPDEM
-103 LGFLKQDA
+103 LGFLKLEN
-111 KAIKEFEIPETTPE
+111 KALKEFEIPETTPE
-125 TRAKLV
+125 GRAKQI
-131 SEAISELD
+131 SYAISELD
-139 QFLVDV
+139 QLLVDI
-145 EMDIRSELGVFKDL
+145 EMDIRSELGIFKDL
-159 KKKGEEIDVKEVKP
+159 KKQGEEIDIKEVKP

-217 FVSSGHWNDEERAE
+217 FVSSGYWNDEERAA

-292 SMNSSCYEQHP
+292 STNCGCYEQQP
-303 DFLSFAEQLT
+303 DFRSFAEQLT

-355 KRFLGDLKNKVADL
+355 KRFLGELKNKVADL

-386 ETSDEESPIRSVD
+386 ETSEEESPIRSVD

-511 YDDPEDEEDGS
+511 YDDPEDEGDGS
-522 KPADEEEIV
+522 EPADEEEIV

-633 WVCMQKEDDHSL
+633 WGCMQKEDDHSL

-653 EMLKMQPD
+653 KMLKMQPG

-744 LLIKIGGEHTEGNF
+744 LLIKTGGEHAEENF
-758 QKAHQRLDEYFAEV
+758 QKAHQRLDEYFAEM

-780 KMKKSGK
+780 KMKKAGK

-876 QVVAEHQQSQE
+876 QIVAEHQQSQE

>member
-7 LSEESNNSENEAN
+7 LSEESNN
-20 NPENEANNSENEPL
+20 PEEVLA
-34 DQKEL
+34 QKEL
-39 LEDVAE
+39 LEDVVE

-67 NCPNQQPYIHRLV
+67 NSPNHQPYIHRLV

-85 TVIAN
+85 TVIAS

-96 KKMSSVM
+96 KKISTEM
-103 LGFLKQDA
+103 LGFLKLDA
-111 KAIKEFEIPETTPE
+111 KAVKEFKIPETTPE
-125 TRAKLV
+125 GRAKLV
-131 SEAISELD
+131 SDAISELD
-139 QFLVDV
+139 QFLVDI
-145 EMDIRSELGVFKDL
+145 EMDIRSEQGIFKDL
-159 KKKGEEIDVKEVKP
+159 KKQGEAIDIKEVKP

-201 TLYQEWEECR
+201 RLYQEWEEYR
-211 EKIFGR
+211 EKIFDR
-217 FVSSGHWNDEERAE
+217 FVSSGYWNDEERAV

-267 LLYDIYRQTDD
+267 LLYDIYRLADD

-292 SMNSSCYEQHP
+292 STNCGCYEQQP
-303 DFLSFAEQLT
+303 DFRSFAEQLT

-347 NDIMSSLS
+347 NDIMASLS
-355 KRFLGDLKNKVADL
+355 KRFLGDLKDKVANL
-369 LEADEDMRNIFG
+369 LEADEDMQNIFG
-381 VEDDE
+381 IEDDE
-386 ETSDEESPIRSVD
+386 ETSEESPIRSVD
-399 INTDEDGDPALNVGV
+399 INTDEDGIPNLDVDM

-441 TEFFT
+441 TDFFT

-459 PHITEA
+459 PHVTEA

-511 YDDPEDEEDGS
+511 YDDPEDEGDGS
-522 KPADEEEIV
+522 EPADEKEIV
-531 NEFFKEPEEHRA
+531 NEFFKEPGEHRA

-553 LLRFSKFYKEKDE
+553 LLRFSKFYTAKDE
-566 LFTILDELDDDK
+566 IFNILDELDDDK

-608 EFPDM
+608 EFPDL
-613 VDVMLEGVP
+613 VEVMLEGVP

-633 WVCMQKEDDHSL
+633 WVCMQKEDNHSL

-653 EMLKMQPD
+653 KMLKIKPD
-661 MKPVYLQLGICYR
+661 MKQVYLQLGICYR
-674 KLCQVDEYLENF
+674 NLIQVDEYLENF

-703 LKLEKLKFIVM
+703 LKLDKLKFIVM
-714 NNRLEE
+714 NNRFEE

-730 THPESQMAGALLTQ
+730 THPENQMAGALLTQ
-744 LLIKIGGEHTEGNF
+744 LLIKIGGEHAEENF

-780 KMKKSGK
+780 KMKKEGK
-787 DPKNMMMQA
+787 DTKNMMMQA
-796 MDLFFKMMKNDKAAE
+796 MDLFFKMMKNDKLAE

-826 QPKKAVGPFFR
+826 QPKKAMGPFFR
-837 AYAYYEDKDQ
+837 AYAYYVEKDEN
-847 DVFFEVLREDYK
+847 VFFEALKEDYK
-859 WLKNYGCSF
+859 WLKDYGCSY
-868 TDIMIIYN
+868 TDLMIIYN
-876 QVVAEHQQSQE
+876 QVVAEHQKSQE
-887 ELKKYADKSE
+887 EIKKYADKSE

>member
-7 LSEESNNSENEAN
+7 LSEESNN
-20 NPENEANNSENEPL
+20 PEEDVL
-34 DQKEL
+34 DQNFL
-39 LEDVAE
+39 LEKVDE
-45 IRQMIHQQRFAEC
+45 MRDLIHQQRFAEC
-58 NPMLFAIIK
+58 KPMLFAILK
-67 NCPNQQPYIHRLV
+67 NCPNHQPYMNRLG
-80 QGLLS
+80 QGLL
-85 TVIAN
+85 TTAVVN

-96 KKMSSVM
+96 KKMPNEV
-103 LGFLKQDA
+103 LGFLKLEN
-111 KAIKEFEIPETTPE
+111 KAIKEFEIPEMTPE
-125 TRAKLV
+125 ARAKYI
-131 SEAISELD
+131 SNAISGLD
-139 QFLVDV
+139 QLLEDI
-145 EMDIRSELGVFKDL
+145 EMDIRSDQGVFKDL
-159 KKKGEEIDVKEVKP
+159 KKQGEAIDIKEVKS

-201 TLYQEWEECR
+201 RLYQEWEEYR

-217 FVSSGHWNDEERAE
+217 FVSSGHWTDEECAV

-267 LLYDIYRQTDD
+267 LLYDIYRLADD

-292 SMNSSCYEQHP
+292 STNCGCYEQQP
-303 DFLSFAEQLT
+303 DFRSFAEQLT

-321 LLAEIIKA
+321 LLADIIKA

-355 KRFLGDLKNKVADL
+355 KRFLGDLKDKVADL
-369 LEADEDMRNIFG
+369 LEADEDMRNLFEID
-381 VEDDE
+381 EDE
-386 ETSDEESPIRSVD
+386 ETSEESPIRSVD
-399 INTDEDGDPALNVGV
+399 INTDEDGIPNLDVDM

-441 TEFFT
+441 TDFFT

-459 PHITEA
+459 PHVTEA

-487 ADAYSLANLIV
+487 ADAYSLANLII

-511 YDDPEDEEDGS
+511 YDDPEDEGDGS
-522 KPADEEEIV
+522 EPADEEEIV
-531 NEFFKEPEEHRA
+531 NEFFKEPGEHRA

-608 EFPDM
+608 EFPDL
-613 VDVMLEGVP
+613 VEVMLEGVP
-622 CDTLEMHFMKG
+622 CDTLEMHFMMG
-633 WVCMQKEDDHSL
+633 WVCMQKGDEHSL

-653 EMLKMQPD
+653 KMLKIKPD
-661 MKPVYLQLGICYR
+661 MKQVYLQLGICYR
-674 KLCQVDEYLENF
+674 NLIQVDEYLENF

-703 LKLEKLKFIVM
+703 LKLDKLKFIVM
-714 NNRLEE
+714 NNRFEE

-730 THPESQMAGALLTQ
+730 THPENQMAGALLTQ
-744 LLIKIGGEHTEGNF
+744 LLIKIGGEHAEENF
-758 QKAHQRLDEYFAEV
+758 QKAHQRLDEYFAEA

-780 KMKKSGK
+780 KMKKEGK
-787 DPKNMMMQA
+787 DTKNMMMQA

-826 QPKKAVGPFFR
+826 QPKKAMGPFFR
-837 AYAYYEDKDQ
+837 AYAYYVEKDEN
-847 DVFFEVLREDYK
+847 VFFEALKEDYK
-859 WLKNYGCSF
+859 WLKNYGCSY
-868 TDIMIIYN
+868 TDLMIIYN
-876 QVVAEHQQSQE
+876 QVVAEHQKSQE
-887 ELKKYADKSE
+887 EIKKYADKSE

>member
-7 LSEESNNSENEAN
+7 LSEESNN
-20 NPENEANNSENEPL
+20 PEEVL
-34 DQKEL
+34 DQDEL
-39 LEDVAE
+39 LEKIDE
-45 IRQMIHQQRFAEC
+45 MRQLIHQQRFTEC
-58 NPMLFAIIK
+58 KPLLVAVFTPLPSNK
-67 NCPNQQPYIHRLV
+67 QYVNRLL
-80 QGLLS
+80 QSLL
-85 TVIAN
+85 TALAAN
-90 LSLFQR
+90 MSLFQR
-96 KKMSSVM
+96 KKIPDGVF
-103 LGFLKQDA
+103 GFPLQH
-111 KAIKEFEIPETTPE
+111 IKSFEELDIPEMTPE
-125 TRAKLV
+125 TRAKYI
-131 SEAISELD
+131 SSAISGLD
-139 QFLVDV
+139 QLLEDI
-145 EMDIRSELGVFKDL
+145 EMDIRSDQGVFKDL
-159 KKKGEEIDVKEVKP
+159 KKQGEAIDIKEVKP

-201 TLYQEWEECR
+201 RLYQEWEEYR
-211 EKIFGR
+211 EKIFDR
-217 FVSSGHWNDEERAE
+217 FVSSGHWTDEECAA

-292 SMNSSCYEQHP
+292 SMNSSYCEQHP
-303 DFLSFAEQLT
+303 DFRSFAEQLT
-313 EDCKNDSD
+313 EDCKNDQD
-321 LLAEIIKA
+321 LLADIIKA

-369 LEADEDMRNIFG
+369 LDADEDMRNLFEID
-381 VEDDE
+381 EDE
-386 ETSDEESPIRSVD
+386 ETSEEESPIRSVD
-399 INTDEDGDPALNVGV
+399 INTDEDGVDNLNVGV

-441 TEFFT
+441 TDFFT

-459 PHITEA
+459 PHVTEA

-487 ADAYSLANLIV
+487 ADAYSLANLII

-511 YDDPEDEEDGS
+511 YDDPEDEGDGS
-522 KPADEEEIV
+522 EPADEEEIV
-531 NEFFKEPEEHRA
+531 NEFFKEPGEHRA

-613 VDVMLEGVP
+613 VEVMLEGVP

-653 EMLKMQPD
+653 KMLKIKPD
-661 MKPVYLQLGICYR
+661 MKQVYLQLGICYR
-674 KLCQVDEYLENF
+674 NLIQVDEYLENF

-694 SFSEEELFE
+694 SFSEEELFK
-703 LKLEKLKFIVM
+703 LKLDKLKFIVM
-714 NNRLEE
+714 NNRFEE

-730 THPESQMAGALLTQ
+730 THPENQMAGALLTQ
-744 LLIKIGGEHTEGNF
+744 LLIKIGGEHAEENF
-758 QKAHQRLDEYFAEV
+758 QKAHQRLDEYFAEA

-780 KMKKSGK
+780 KMKKEGK
-787 DPKNMMMQA
+787 DTKNMMMQA

-826 QPKKAVGPFFR
+826 QPKKALEPFFR
-837 AYAYYEDKDQ
+837 AYAYYVEKDEN
-847 DVFFEVLREDYK
+847 VFFEALKEDYK
-859 WLKNYGCSF
+859 WLKNYGCSY
-868 TDIMIIYN
+868 TDLMIIYN
-876 QVVAEHQQSQE
+876 QVVAEHQQTE
-887 ELKKYADKSE
+887 DELKKYADKSE

>member
-7 LSEESNNSENEAN
+7 LSEESNNSEKEAN
-20 NPENEANNSENEPL
+20 NPENESL

-45 IRQMIHQQRFAEC
+45 MRQLIHQQRFAEC
-58 NPMLFAIIK
+58 KPLLIAILK
-67 NCPNQQPYIHRLV
+67 NCPNNQPYMNRLG
-80 QGLLS
+80 QGLL
-85 TVIAN
+85 TTAVVN

-96 KKMSSVM
+96 KKMPDEM
-103 LGFLKQDA
+103 LGFLKLEN
-111 KAIKEFEIPETTPE
+111 KALKEFEIPETTPE
-125 TRAKLV
+125 GRAKQI
-131 SEAISELD
+131 SYAISELD
-139 QFLVDV
+139 QLLVDI
-145 EMDIRSELGVFKDL
+145 EMDIRSELGIFKDL
-159 KKKGEEIDVKEVKP
+159 KKQGEEIDIKEVKP

-217 FVSSGHWNDEERAE
+217 FVSSGHWNDEERAA

-355 KRFLGDLKNKVADL
+355 KRFLGSLKNKVADL

-381 VEDDE
+381 VEDDD
-386 ETSDEESPIRSVD
+386 ETSEEESPIRSVD
-399 INTDEDGDPALNVGV
+399 INTDEDGDPALNVDV

-531 NEFFKEPEEHRA
+531 TEFFKEPEEHRA

-622 CDTLEMHFMKG
+622 CDTLEMHFMQG

-744 LLIKIGGEHTEGNF
+744 LLIKTGGEHAEENF

-876 QVVAEHQQSQE
+876 QIVAEHQQSQE

>member
-7 LSEESNNSENEAN
+7 LSEESNN
-20 NPENEANNSENEPL
+20 PEEDVL
-34 DQKEL
+34 DQDFL
-39 LEDVAE
+39 LEKVDE
-45 IRQMIHQQRFAEC
+45 MRDLIHQQRFTEC
-58 NPMLFAIIK
+58 KPILVAIFE
-67 NCPNQQPYIHRLV
+67 NCPNHKQYMRRLMH
-80 QGLLS
+80 GLLK
-85 TVIAN
+85 TVLAN
-90 LSLFQR
+90 MSLLQC
-96 KKMSSVM
+96 KKLPDDM
-103 LGFLKQDA
+103 LGFLKQYVKPSEELD
-111 KAIKEFEIPETTPE
+111 IPEMTPE
-125 TRAKLV
+125 ARTKFVFGAV
-131 SEAISELD
+131 SELD
-139 QFLVDV
+139 QLLVDI
-145 EMDIRSELGVFKDL
+145 EMDIRSDQGIFKDL
-159 KKKGEEIDVKEVKP
+159 KKQGEAIDIKEVKP

-201 TLYQEWEECR
+201 RLYQEWEEYR
-211 EKIFGR
+211 EKIFDR
-217 FVSSGHWNDEERAE
+217 FVSSGYWNNEERAV

-267 LLYDIYRQTDD
+267 LLYDIYRLADD

-292 SMNSSCYEQHP
+292 STNCGSYEQQP
-303 DFLSFAEQLT
+303 DFRSFAEQLT

-347 NDIMSSLS
+347 NDIMASLS
-355 KRFLGDLKNKVADL
+355 KRFLDDLRDKVADL

-381 VEDDE
+381 IEDDE
-386 ETSDEESPIRSVD
+386 ETSEESPIRSD
-399 INTDEDGDPALNVGV
+399 DTNTDEDRIPNLDA
-414 DSPLSMDEMMD
+414 DIESPLSMDEMMD

-498 SHPNEIPENIVDC
+498 SHSNEIPENIVDC

-522 KPADEEEIV
+522 ESADEEEIV
-531 NEFFKEPEEHRA
+531 KEFFNEPEEHRA

-553 LLRFSKFYKEKDE
+553 LMRFSKFYTAKDE
-566 LFTILDELDDDK
+566 IFNIFDELDDDK

-608 EFPDM
+608 EFPDL
-613 VDVMLEGVP
+613 VEVMLEGVP

-633 WVCMQKEDDHSL
+633 WVCMQKGDNHSL

-653 EMLKMQPD
+653 KMLKIKPD
-661 MKPVYLQLGICYR
+661 MKQVYLQLGTCYR
-674 KLCQVDEYLENF
+674 NLIQVDEYLENF

-703 LKLEKLKFIVM
+703 LKLDKLKFIVM
-714 NNRLEE
+714 NNRFEE

-730 THPESQMAGALLTQ
+730 THPENQMAGALLTQ
-744 LLIKIGGEHTEGNF
+744 LLIKIGGEHAEENF

-772 NELFGSFE
+772 NELFGNFE
-780 KMKKSGK
+780 KMKKAGK
-787 DPKNMMMQA
+787 DTKNMMMQA
-796 MDLFFKMMKNDKAAE
+796 MDLFFKMMKNDKLAE

-826 QPKKAVGPFFR
+826 QPKKAMGPFFR
-837 AYAYYEDKDQ
+837 VYAYYVEKDEN
-847 DVFFEVLREDYK
+847 VFFEALKEDYK
-859 WLKNYGCSF
+859 WLKNYGCSY
-868 TDIMIIYN
+868 TDLMIIYN
-876 QVVAEHQQSQE
+876 QVVAEHQKSQE
-887 ELKKYADKSE
+887 EIKKYADKSE

>member
-1 MSEEVN
+1 MSKEVN
-7 LSEESNNSENEAN
+7 LSEESNN
-20 NPENEANNSENEPL
+20 PEEVLA
-34 DQKEL
+34 QKEL
-39 LEDVAE
+39 LEDVVE

-67 NCPNQQPYIHRLV
+67 NSPNHQPYIHRLV

-85 TVIAN
+85 TVIAS

-96 KKMSSVM
+96 KKISTEM
-103 LGFLKQDA
+103 LGFLKLDA
-111 KAIKEFEIPETTPE
+111 KAVKEFKIPETTPE
-125 TRAKLV
+125 GRAKLV
-131 SEAISELD
+131 SDAISELD
-139 QFLVDV
+139 QFLVDI
-145 EMDIRSELGVFKDL
+145 EMDIRSEQGIFKDL
-159 KKKGEEIDVKEVKP
+159 KKQGEAIDIKEVKP

-201 TLYQEWEECR
+201 RLYQEWEEYR
-211 EKIFGR
+211 EKIFDR
-217 FVSSGHWNDEERAE
+217 FVTAGYWNDEERAV

-267 LLYDIYRQTDD
+267 LLYDIYRLADD

-292 SMNSSCYEQHP
+292 STNCGCYEQHP
-303 DFLSFAEQLT
+303 DFRSFAEQLT
-313 EDCKNDSD
+313 EDCKNDPD

-347 NDIMSSLS
+347 NDIMASLS
-355 KRFLGDLKNKVADL
+355 KRFLGDLKDKVADL
-369 LEADEDMRNIFG
+369 LEADEDMRNIF
-381 VEDDE
+381 EIDEDE
-386 ETSDEESPIRSVD
+386 ETSEESPIRSVD
-399 INTDEDGDPALNVGV
+399 INTDEDGIDNLDAEIE
-414 DSPLSMDEMMD
+414 SPLSMDEMMD

-522 KPADEEEIV
+522 VSADEEEIV
-531 NEFFKEPEEHRA
+531 KEFFNEPEEHRA

-608 EFPDM
+608 EFPDL
-613 VDVMLEGVP
+613 VEVMLEGVP

-633 WVCMQKEDDHSL
+633 WVCMQKGDNHSL
-645 RMAVDHFK
+645 CMAVDHFK
-653 EMLKMQPD
+653 KMLKIKPD
-661 MKPVYLQLGICYR
+661 MKQVYLQLGICYR
-674 KLCQVDEYLENF
+674 NLIQMDEYLENF

-703 LKLEKLKFIVM
+703 LKLDKLKFIVM
-714 NNRLEE
+714 NNRFEE

-730 THPESQMAGALLTQ
+730 THPENQMAGALLTQ
-744 LLIKIGGEHTEGNF
+744 LLIKIGGEHAEENF

-780 KMKKSGK
+780 KMKKEGK
-787 DPKNMMMQA
+787 DTKNMMMQA
-796 MDLFFKMMKNDKAAE
+796 MDLFFKMMKNDKLAE

-826 QPKKAVGPFFR
+826 QPKKAMGPFFR
-837 AYAYYEDKDQ
+837 AYAYYVEKDEN
-847 DVFFEVLREDYK
+847 VFFEALKEDYK
-859 WLKNYGCSF
+859 WLKDYGCSY
-868 TDIMIIYN
+868 TDLMIIYN
-876 QVVAEHQQSQE
+876 QVVAEHQKSQE
-887 ELKKYADKSE
+887 EIKKYADKSE

>member
-7 LSEESNNSENEAN
+7 LSEESNN
-20 NPENEANNSENEPL
+20 PEEVLA
-34 DQKEL
+34 QKEL
-39 LEDVAE
+39 LEDVVE

-67 NCPNQQPYIHRLV
+67 NSPNHLPYIPRLV

-85 TVIAN
+85 TVIAS

-96 KKMSSVM
+96 KKMSTEM
-103 LGFLKQDA
+103 LGFLKLDA
-111 KAIKEFEIPETTPE
+111 KSIKEFKIPETTPE
-125 TRAKLV
+125 ARAKLV

-139 QFLVDV
+139 QFLVDI
-145 EMDIRSELGVFKDL
+145 EMDIRSEQGIFKDL
-159 KKKGEEIDVKEVKP
+159 KKQGEAIDIKEVKP

-201 TLYQEWEECR
+201 RLYQEWEEYR
-211 EKIFGR
+211 EKIFDR
-217 FVSSGHWNDEERAE
+217 FVSSGYWNDEERAV

-267 LLYDIYRQTDD
+267 LLYDIYRLADD

-292 SMNSSCYEQHP
+292 STNCGCYEQHP
-303 DFLSFAEQLT
+303 DFRSFAEQLT

-347 NDIMSSLS
+347 NDIMASLS
-355 KRFLGDLKNKVADL
+355 KRFLGDLKDKVADL
-369 LEADEDMRNIFG
+369 LEADEDMRNLFEID
-381 VEDDE
+381 EDE
-386 ETSDEESPIRSVD
+386 ETSEESPIRSVD
-399 INTDEDGDPALNVGV
+399 INTDEDGIDNLDA
-414 DSPLSMDEMMD
+414 DIESPLSMDEMMD

-511 YDDPEDEEDGS
+511 YDDPEDEGDGS
-522 KPADEEEIV
+522 ESADEEEIV
-531 NEFFKEPEEHRA
+531 NEFFKEPGEHRA

-553 LLRFSKFYKEKDE
+553 LLRFSKFYTAKDE
-566 LFTILDELDDDK
+566 VFNILDELDDDK

-608 EFPDM
+608 EFPDL

-653 EMLKMQPD
+653 KMLKIKPD
-661 MKPVYLQLGICYR
+661 MKQVYLQLGICYR
-674 KLCQVDEYLENF
+674 NLIQVDEYLENF

-703 LKLEKLKFIVM
+703 LKLDKLKFIVM
-714 NNRLEE
+714 NNRFEE

-730 THPESQMAGALLTQ
+730 THPENQMAGALLTQ
-744 LLIKIGGEHTEGNF
+744 LLIKIGGEHAEENF

-780 KMKKSGK
+780 KMKKEGK
-787 DPKNMMMQA
+787 DTKNMMMQA
-796 MDLFFKMMKNDKAAE
+796 MDLFFKMMKNDKLAE

-826 QPKKAVGPFFR
+826 QPKKAMGPFFR
-837 AYAYYEDKDQ
+837 AYAYYVEKDEN
-847 DVFFEVLREDYK
+847 VFFEALKEDYK
-859 WLKNYGCSF
+859 WLKNYGCSY
-868 TDIMIIYN
+868 TDLMIIYN
-876 QVVAEHQQSQE
+876 QVVAEHQKSQE
-887 ELKKYADKSE
+887 EIKKYADKSE

>member
-7 LSEESNNSENEAN
+7 LSEESNN
-20 NPENEANNSENEPL
+20 PEEDVL
-34 DQKEL
+34 DQDFL
-39 LEDVAE
+39 LEKVDE
-45 IRQMIHQQRFAEC
+45 MRDLIHQQRFTEC
-58 NPMLFAIIK
+58 KPILVAIFE
-67 NCPNQQPYIHRLV
+67 NCPNHKQYMRRLMH
-80 QGLLS
+80 GLLK
-85 TVIAN
+85 TVLAN
-90 LSLFQR
+90 MSLLQC
-96 KKMSSVM
+96 KKLPDDM
-103 LGFLKQDA
+103 LGFLKQYVKPSEELD
-111 KAIKEFEIPETTPE
+111 IPEMTPE
-125 TRAKLV
+125 ARTKFVFGAV
-131 SEAISELD
+131 SELD
-139 QFLVDV
+139 QLLVDI
-145 EMDIRSELGVFKDL
+145 EMDIRSDQGIFKDL
-159 KKKGEEIDVKEVKP
+159 KKQGEAIDIKEVKP

-201 TLYQEWEECR
+201 RLYQEWEEYC
-211 EKIFGR
+211 EKIFDR
-217 FVSSGHWNDEERAE
+217 FVSSGYWNNEERAV

-267 LLYDIYRQTDD
+267 LLYDIYRLADD

-292 SMNSSCYEQHP
+292 STNCGSYEQQP
-303 DFLSFAEQLT
+303 DFRSFAEQLT
-313 EDCKNDSD
+313 EDCKNDPD

-347 NDIMSSLS
+347 NDIMASLS
-355 KRFLGDLKNKVADL
+355 KRFLDDLRDKVADL

-381 VEDDE
+381 IEDDE
-386 ETSDEESPIRSVD
+386 ETSEESPIRSD
-399 INTDEDGDPALNVGV
+399 DTNTDEDRIPNLDA
-414 DSPLSMDEMMD
+414 DIESPLSMDEMMD

-522 KPADEEEIV
+522 ESADEEEIV
-531 NEFFKEPEEHRA
+531 KEFFNEPEEHRA

-553 LLRFSKFYKEKDE
+553 LMRFSKFYTAKDE
-566 LFTILDELDDDK
+566 IFNIFDELDDDK

-608 EFPDM
+608 EFPDL
-613 VDVMLEGVP
+613 VEVMLEGVP

-633 WVCMQKEDDHSL
+633 WVCMQKGDNHSL

-653 EMLKMQPD
+653 KMLKIKPD
-661 MKPVYLQLGICYR
+661 MKQVYLQLGTCYR
-674 KLCQVDEYLENF
+674 NLIQVDEYLENF

-703 LKLEKLKFIVM
+703 LKLDKLKFIVM
-714 NNRLEE
+714 NNRFEE

-730 THPESQMAGALLTQ
+730 THPENQMAGALLTQ
-744 LLIKIGGEHTEGNF
+744 LLIKIGGEHAEENF

-780 KMKKSGK
+780 KMKKAGK
-787 DPKNMMMQA
+787 DTKNMMMQA
-796 MDLFFKMMKNDKAAE
+796 MDLFFKMMKNDKLAE

-826 QPKKAVGPFFR
+826 QPKKAMGPFFR
-837 AYAYYEDKDQ
+837 VYAYYVEKDEN
-847 DVFFEVLREDYK
+847 VFFEALKEDYK
-859 WLKNYGCSF
+859 WLKNYGCSY
-868 TDIMIIYN
+868 TDLMIIYN
-876 QVVAEHQQSQE
+876 QVVAEHQKSQE
-887 ELKKYADKSE
+887 EIKKYADKSE

>member
-7 LSEESNNSENEAN
+7 LSEESNN
-20 NPENEANNSENEPL
+20 PEEVL
-34 DQKEL
+34 DQDEL
-39 LEDVAE
+39 LEKIDE
-45 IRQMIHQQRFAEC
+45 MRQLIHQQRFTEC
-58 NPMLFAIIK
+58 KPLLVAVFTPLPSNK
-67 NCPNQQPYIHRLV
+67 QYVNRLL
-80 QGLLS
+80 QSLL
-85 TVIAN
+85 TALAAN
-90 LSLFQR
+90 MSLFQR
-96 KKMSSVM
+96 KKIPDGVF
-103 LGFLKQDA
+103 GFPLQH
-111 KAIKEFEIPETTPE
+111 IKSFEELDIPEMTPE
-125 TRAKLV
+125 TRAKYI
-131 SEAISELD
+131 SSAISGLD
-139 QFLVDV
+139 QLLEDI
-145 EMDIRSELGVFKDL
+145 EMDIRSDQGVFKDL
-159 KKKGEEIDVKEVKP
+159 KKQGEAIDIKEVKP

-201 TLYQEWEECR
+201 RLYQEWEEYR

-217 FVSSGHWNDEERAE
+217 FVSSGHWTDEECAA
-231 VKDTIL
+231 VKDSIL

-267 LLYDIYRQTDD
+267 LLYGIYRQTDD

-292 SMNSSCYEQHP
+292 STNCGCYEQQP
-303 DFLSFAEQLT
+303 DFRSFAEQLT

-321 LLAEIIKA
+321 LLADIIKA

-355 KRFLGDLKNKVADL
+355 KRFLGDLKDKVADL
-369 LEADEDMRNIFG
+369 LEADEDMRNLFEID
-381 VEDDE
+381 EDE
-386 ETSDEESPIRSVD
+386 ETSEEESPIRSVD
-399 INTDEDGDPALNVGV
+399 INTDEDGVDNLNVGV

-441 TEFFT
+441 TDFFT

-459 PHITEA
+459 PHVTEA

-487 ADAYSLANLIV
+487 ADAYSLANLII

-511 YDDPEDEEDGS
+511 YDDPEDEGDGS
-522 KPADEEEIV
+522 EPADEEEIV
-531 NEFFKEPEEHRA
+531 NEFFKEPGEHRA

-613 VDVMLEGVP
+613 VEVMLEGVP

-645 RMAVDHFK
+645 RMAVSHFK

-661 MKPVYLQLGICYR
+661 MKQVYLQLGICYR
-674 KLCQVDEYLENF
+674 NLIQVDEYLENF

-703 LKLEKLKFIVM
+703 LKLDKLKFIVM
-714 NNRLEE
+714 NNRFEE

-730 THPESQMAGALLTQ
+730 THPENQMAGALLTQ
-744 LLIKIGGEHTEGNF
+744 LLIKIGGEHAEENF
-758 QKAHQRLDEYFAEV
+758 QKAHQRLDEYFAEA

-780 KMKKSGK
+780 KMKKEGK
-787 DPKNMMMQA
+787 DTKNMMMQA

-826 QPKKAVGPFFR
+826 QPKKALEPFFR
-837 AYAYYEDKDQ
+837 AYAYYVEKDEN
-847 DVFFEVLREDYK
+847 VFFEALKEDYK
-859 WLKNYGCSF
+859 WLKNYGCSY
-868 TDIMIIYN
+868 TDLMIIYN
-876 QVVAEHQQSQE
+876 QVVAEHQQTE
-887 ELKKYADKSE
+887 DELKKYADKSE

>member
-7 LSEESNNSENEAN
+7 LSEESNN
-20 NPENEANNSENEPL
+20 PEEVLA
-34 DQKEL
+34 QKEL
-39 LEDVAE
+39 LEDVVE

-67 NCPNQQPYIHRLV
+67 NSPNHQPYIHRLV

-85 TVIAN
+85 TVIAS

-96 KKMSSVM
+96 KKISTEM
-103 LGFLKQDA
+103 LGFLKLDA
-111 KAIKEFEIPETTPE
+111 KVVKEFKIPETTPE
-125 TRAKLV
+125 GRAKLV
-131 SEAISELD
+131 SDAISELD
-139 QFLVDV
+139 QFLVDI
-145 EMDIRSELGVFKDL
+145 EMDIRSEQGIFKDL
-159 KKKGEEIDVKEVKP
+159 KKQGEAIDIKEVKP

-201 TLYQEWEECR
+201 RLYQEWEEYR
-211 EKIFGR
+211 EKIFDR
-217 FVSSGHWNDEERAE
+217 FVTAGYWNDEERAV

-267 LLYDIYRQTDD
+267 LLYDIYRLADD

-292 SMNSSCYEQHP
+292 STNCGCYEQHP
-303 DFLSFAEQLT
+303 DFRSFAEQLT
-313 EDCKNDSD
+313 EDCKNDPD

-347 NDIMSSLS
+347 NDIMASLS
-355 KRFLGDLKNKVADL
+355 KRFLGDLKDKVADL
-369 LEADEDMRNIFG
+369 LEADEDMRNIF
-381 VEDDE
+381 EIDEDE
-386 ETSDEESPIRSVD
+386 ETSEESPIRSVD
-399 INTDEDGDPALNVGV
+399 INTDEDGIDNLDA
-414 DSPLSMDEMMD
+414 DIESPLSMDEMMD

-522 KPADEEEIV
+522 VSADEEEIV
-531 NEFFKEPEEHRA
+531 KEFFNEPEEHRA

-553 LLRFSKFYKEKDE
+553 LMRFSKFYTAKDE
-566 LFTILDELDDDK
+566 IFNILDELDDDK

-608 EFPDM
+608 EFPDL
-613 VDVMLEGVP
+613 VEVMLEGVP

-633 WVCMQKEDDHSL
+633 WVGMQKGDNHGL
-645 RMAVDHFK
+645 CMAVDHFK
-653 EMLKMQPD
+653 KMLKIKPD
-661 MKPVYLQLGICYR
+661 MKQVYLQLGICYR
-674 KLCQVDEYLENF
+674 NLIQMDEYLENF

-703 LKLEKLKFIVM
+703 LKLDKLKFIVM
-714 NNRLEE
+714 NNRFEE

-730 THPESQMAGALLTQ
+730 THPENQMAGALLTQ
-744 LLIKIGGEHTEGNF
+744 LLIKIGGEHAEENF

-780 KMKKSGK
+780 KMKKEGK
-787 DPKNMMMQA
+787 DTKNMMMQA
-796 MDLFFKMMKNDKAAE
+796 MDLFFKMMKNDKLAE

-826 QPKKAVGPFFR
+826 QPKKAMGPFFR
-837 AYAYYEDKDQ
+837 AYAYYVEKDEN
-847 DVFFEVLREDYK
+847 VFFEALKEDYK
-859 WLKNYGCSF
+859 WLKNYGCSY
-868 TDIMIIYN
+868 TDLMIIYN
-876 QVVAEHQQSQE
+876 QVVAEHQKSQE
-887 ELKKYADKSE
+887 EIKKYADKSE

>member
-7 LSEESNNSENEAN
+7 LSEESNN
-20 NPENEANNSENEPL
+20 PEEDVL
-34 DQKEL
+34 DQDFL
-39 LEDVAE
+39 LEKIDE
-45 IRQMIHQQRFAEC
+45 MRDLIHQQRFSEC
-58 NPMLFAIIK
+58 KPMLVEVFTPFSSNKQYINRLLQSLLTSLFA
-67 NCPNQQPYIHRLV
+67 NM
-80 QGLLS
+80 
-85 TVIAN
+85 
-90 LSLFQR
+90 SLFQR
-96 KKMSSVM
+96 KKIPDGVFGIPIEHNKS
-103 LGFLKQDA
+103 
-111 KAIKEFEIPETTPE
+111 FEELDIPEMTPE
-125 TRAKLV
+125 ARAKYI
-131 SEAISELD
+131 SSAISGLD
-139 QFLVDV
+139 QLLEDI
-145 EMDIRSELGVFKDL
+145 EMDIRSDQGVFKDL
-159 KKKGEEIDVKEVKP
+159 KKQGEAIDIKEVKP

-201 TLYQEWEECR
+201 RLYQEWEEYR

-217 FVSSGHWNDEERAE
+217 FVSSGHWTDEECAA

-292 SMNSSCYEQHP
+292 SMNSSYYEQQP
-303 DFLSFAEQLT
+303 DFRSFAEQLT
-313 EDCKNDSD
+313 EDCKNDQD
-321 LLAEIIKA
+321 LLADIIKA

-369 LEADEDMRNIFG
+369 LDADEDMRNLFEID
-381 VEDDE
+381 EDE
-386 ETSDEESPIRSVD
+386 ETSEEESPIRSVD
-399 INTDEDGDPALNVGV
+399 INTDEDGVDNLNVGV

-441 TEFFT
+441 TDFFT

-459 PHITEA
+459 PHVTEA

-487 ADAYSLANLIV
+487 ADAYSLANLII

-511 YDDPEDEEDGS
+511 YDDPEDEGDGS
-522 KPADEEEIV
+522 EPADEEEIV
-531 NEFFKEPEEHRA
+531 NEFFKEPGEHRA

-553 LLRFSKFYKEKDE
+553 LLRFSKFYKGKDE

-613 VDVMLEGVP
+613 VEVMLEGVP

-645 RMAVDHFK
+645 RMAVSHFK

-661 MKPVYLQLGICYR
+661 MKQVYLQLGICYR
-674 KLCQVDEYLENF
+674 NLIQVDEYLENF

-703 LKLEKLKFIVM
+703 LKLDKLKFIVM
-714 NNRLEE
+714 NNRFEE

-730 THPESQMAGALLTQ
+730 THPENQMAGALLTQ
-744 LLIKIGGEHTEGNF
+744 LLIKIGGEHAEENF
-758 QKAHQRLDEYFAEV
+758 QKAHQRLDEYFAEA

-780 KMKKSGK
+780 KMKKEGK
-787 DPKNMMMQA
+787 DTKNMMMQA

-826 QPKKAVGPFFR
+826 QPKKALEPFFR
-837 AYAYYEDKDQ
+837 AYAYYVEKDEN
-847 DVFFEVLREDYK
+847 VFFEALKEDYK
-859 WLKNYGCSF
+859 WLKNYGCSY
-868 TDIMIIYN
+868 TDLMIIYN
-876 QVVAEHQQSQE
+876 QVVAEHQQTE
-887 ELKKYADKSE
+887 DELKKYADKSE

>member
-7 LSEESNNSENEAN
+7 LSEESNN
-20 NPENEANNSENEPL
+20 PEEVL
-34 DQKEL
+34 DQDEL
-39 LEDVAE
+39 LENIDE
-45 IRQMIHQQRFAEC
+45 MRQLIHQQRFTEC
-58 NPMLFAIIK
+58 KPLLVAVFTPLPSNK
-67 NCPNQQPYIHRLV
+67 QYVNRLL
-80 QGLLS
+80 QSLL
-85 TVIAN
+85 TALAAN
-90 LSLFQR
+90 MSLFQR
-96 KKMSSVM
+96 KKIPDGVF
-103 LGFLKQDA
+103 GFPLQH
-111 KAIKEFEIPETTPE
+111 IKSFEELDIPEMTPE
-125 TRAKLV
+125 TRAKYI
-131 SEAISELD
+131 SSAISGLD
-139 QFLVDV
+139 QLLEDI
-145 EMDIRSELGVFKDL
+145 EMDIRSDQGVFKDL
-159 KKKGEEIDVKEVKP
+159 KKQGEAIDIKEVKP

-201 TLYQEWEECR
+201 RLYQEWEEYR

-217 FVSSGHWNDEERAE
+217 FVSSGHWTDEECAA

-278 DEVKVRALLGWLLV
+278 DEVKVRALLGWLLA
-292 SMNSSCYEQHP
+292 SMNSSYCEQHP
-303 DFLSFAEQLT
+303 DFRSFAEQLT
-313 EDCKNDSD
+313 EDCKNDQD
-321 LLAEIIKA
+321 LLADIIKA

-369 LEADEDMRNIFG
+369 LDADEDMRNLFEID
-381 VEDDE
+381 EDE
-386 ETSDEESPIRSVD
+386 ETSEEESPIRSVD
-399 INTDEDGDPALNVGV
+399 INTDEDGVDNLNVGV

-441 TEFFT
+441 TDFFT

-459 PHITEA
+459 PHVTEA

-487 ADAYSLANLIV
+487 ADAYSLANLII

-511 YDDPEDEEDGS
+511 YDDPEDEGDGS
-522 KPADEEEIV
+522 EPADEEEIV
-531 NEFFKEPEEHRA
+531 NEFFKEPGEHRA

-553 LLRFSKFYKEKDE
+553 LLRFSKFYKGKDE

-613 VDVMLEGVP
+613 VEVMLEGVP

-645 RMAVDHFK
+645 RMAVSHFK

-661 MKPVYLQLGICYR
+661 MKQVYLQLGICYR
-674 KLCQVDEYLENF
+674 NLIQVDEYLENF

-703 LKLEKLKFIVM
+703 LKLDKLKFIVM
-714 NNRLEE
+714 NNRFEE

-730 THPESQMAGALLTQ
+730 THPENQMAGALLTQ
-744 LLIKIGGEHTEGNF
+744 LLIKIGGEHAEENF
-758 QKAHQRLDEYFAEV
+758 QKAHQRLDEYFAEA

-780 KMKKSGK
+780 KMKKEGK
-787 DPKNMMMQA
+787 DTKNMMMQA

-826 QPKKAVGPFFR
+826 QPKKALEPFFR
-837 AYAYYEDKDQ
+837 AYAYYVEKDEN
-847 DVFFEVLREDYK
+847 VFFEALKEDYK
-859 WLKNYGCSF
+859 WLKNYGCSY
-868 TDIMIIYN
+868 TDLMIIYN
-876 QVVAEHQQSQE
+876 QVVAEHQQTE
-887 ELKKYADKSE
+887 DELKKYADKSE